1 MKSLFLSF
9 YSFSADVNSQ
19 KKKNKMANNDVKAS
33 VSITFSGQEAQ
44 KQIDKL
50 TATAEKL
57 RKKLEEAK
65 NALNPDQAQIKKLE
79 RQLKDVEKTIA
90 SATQE
95 SKKYEDVLKNLGGS
109 TIKQLRQAQRQLNAE
124 IQKLKPNTEEYINAT
139 KNYATVT
146 QRLKSL
152 EKGYKNVGLNIS
164 NATQLAQ
171 NWTVIITG
179 IYSVLSKL
187 SGWFRQSTEAAAKL
201 DDTYSDVMKTTGLLK
216 EQVAELD
223 AELLKIDTR
232 TSREQLLNL
241 ARDAGKLGISGKE
254 EILGF
259 VRAADQIQVALGE
272 DLGEGAIKNLG
283 KIADVLGYTQS
294 MGIEDALLSIG
305 SAINAVGQASTASES
320 YMVDF
325 VQRLAGVGAQTGI
338 SAANLIGF
346 ASGLDQSAM
355 KVEMAAT
362 AFQNFIMKLY
372 EDPAK
377 FAEYANMEV
386 QEFTNLLQNDANN
399 AVITILESLN
409 QQDGFASLVPMFQD
423 MGLDGARAVSVLAAM
438 ATNIS
443 AVTDAQ
449 SLANTEF
456 EKGTSVQTEYETKN
470 NNLQA
475 SLEKSRKE
483 FQNAR
488 IALGQNLNPI
498 LLKSTN
504 LLTYITKVLANHGKE
519 LAAAAIAV
527 GVLTVAWNANLIIT
541 KAISV
546 GYATLR
552 SGKLLLIAATKLL
565 TGNLAKARI
574 AWAALNTTMKFSIF
588 GLVATAVAGIA
599 AGITN
604 LVRKSREAKQAT
616 DELKES
622 TDKLAEIEQKAVER
636 YSNEAAEV
644 KALTAILQ
652 NNNISLDERRK
663 ALNKLKEIAPGYHA
677 DLTEE
682 GVLINNN
689 KRALDD
695 YIESLKKKARFEV
708 FQEEIIALEKQKL
721 EQERIIAENL
731 KLQEE
736 LDAEY
741 EFSNP
746 AARHDIEDWDDW
758 AEKKAKFNEA
768 AKIIKDAIEEES
780 KIRNELYKLYAEM
793 ETESQ
798 KTSSFRPNSIQPSY
812 EDAVKNLEKQQLLEL
827 NALKESYTQKEITEE
842 EYTKK
847 MNQIRLE
854 HLKQKVDL
862 ANQYGQ
868 DEATAIAAWLDETIS
883 QMEAVNRAIEKDK
896 EEQRKNEEKEREE
909 QLAAEQR
916 HLEDLKRLA
925 ERFKRELLSP
935 VDLYNEEKAKLDELR
950 SRGLISEEEYQKLL
964 LELKKK
970 YAEQSIKNID
980 GNEELG
986 IWEKFKLEKEALKQ
1000 FFDEGEMGWEEY
1012 EKSVKKLRLKYAQQT
1027 VESISSTLNAVGN
1040 LVSSLRDME
1049 MAQAEAQYQADL
1061 TAAGDNAEAREQIQ
1075 EQYEQKKLDIQ
1086 KKYADADMAIN
1097 IAKAIAAGA
1106 LAFMQALAQGG
1117 PLGYAMAGIIAATT
1131 AAEVATIV
1139 AQRNAIMNTTASG
1152 GSGGSNNTPS
1162 GSRVPTPDGFSDG
1175 GFTPTDDDDNTPVG
1189 IVHANEW
1196 VAPSWM
1202 IKKNPVL
1209 FANLE
1214 KYRTVGR
1221 RPENTSSTPG
1231 FNGGGY
1237 TSSASAAQL
1246 PNFDNIAQSIDRL
1259 NKTMD
1264 KIDKEGIQSYM
1275 VYNQFR
1281 DFQNQRERFK
1291 KMTSK

>member
-1 MKSLFLSF
+1 
-9 YSFSADVNSQ
+9 
-19 KKKNKMANNDVKAS
+19 MANNDVKAS

-90 SATQE
+90 SATNE
-95 SKKYEDVLKNLGGS
+95 SKKYEDVLKNLSGS

-124 IQKLKPNTEEYINAT
+124 IQKLKPGTEEYIKAT
-139 KNYATVT
+139 KDYATVS
-146 QRLKSL
+146 QRLKSF
-152 EKGYKNVGLNIS
+152 EKGYKSLGVNMS
-164 NATQLAQ
+164 SATQVLQ

-179 IYSVLSKL
+179 AATALSKL
-187 SGWFRQSTEAAAKL
+187 SGWFRQSAEAAAKL

-216 EQVAELD
+216 EQVADLD
-223 AELLKIDTR
+223 KELLKIDTR

-241 ARDAGKLGISGKE
+241 ARDAGKLGITGKE

-283 KIADVLGYTQS
+283 KIADVLGYTKS

-305 SAINAVGQASTASES
+305 SAINAVGQASTASEA

-386 QEFTNLLQNDANN
+386 QQFTDLLNNDANN
-399 AVITILESLN
+399 AVITILQTLN
-409 QQDGFASLVPMFQD
+409 QKDGFASLVPMFQD

-488 IALGQNLNPI
+488 IALGQSLNPV

-504 LLTYITKVLANHGKE
+504 ILTYLTRLLANHGKE
-519 LAAAAIAV
+519 LLISAVAVGTLAAALKAKVIWMKI
-527 GVLTVAWNANLIIT
+527 VATWN
-541 KAISV
+541 
-546 GYATLR
+546 ATLR
-552 SGKLLLIAATKLL
+552 SGALLLAAAKARL
-565 TGNLAKARI
+565 TGNVTRARI
-574 AWAALNTTMKFSIF
+574 AWSMLNQTMKLSIF
-588 GLVATAVAGIA
+588 GAIVAVITTLVFAISNWVK
-599 AGITN
+599 
-604 LVRKSREAKQAT
+604 KSREAKQTT
-616 DELKES
+616 DE
-622 TDKLAEIEQKAVER
+622 LAEIEKKATDRFKDE
-636 YSNEAAEV
+636 EARV
-644 KALTAILQ
+644 RSLTAILYD
-652 NNNISLDERRK
+652 NRI
-663 ALNKLKEIAPGYHA
+663 ALNKRKEALAELKSIIPGYHA

-682 GVLINNN
+682 GRLINEN
-689 KRALDD
+689 KTALDQ
-695 YIESLKKKARFEV
+695 YIKSLRTRARIEV
-708 FQEEIIALEKQKL
+708 FEEEIAALEKQKIEYERAIEDAQKKADEVKGNGQEYVVHVGLYGSTSRTLTEYGKALREVNNL
-721 EQERIIAENL
+721 E
-731 KLQEE
+731 
-736 LDAEY
+736 AEY
-741 EFSNP
+741 NSVK
-746 AARHDIEDWDDW
+746 
-758 AEKKAKFNEA
+758 EKQN
-768 AKIIKDAIEEES
+768 KIIEQFAKNTQQATSTPGKYDKD
-780 KIRNELYKLYAEM
+780 NEPDKQ
-793 ETESQ
+793 T
-798 KTSSFRPNSIQPSY
+798 Y
-812 EDAVKNLEKQQLLEL
+812 EDASKSLEKQQEEELIILKQSYADKEIVETEYVRKSNELRLQHLQQKLEL
-827 NALKESYTQKEITEE
+827 A
-842 EYTKK
+842 
-847 MNQIRLE
+847 R
-854 HLKQKVDL
+854 
-862 ANQYGQ
+862 QYGA
-868 DEATAIAAWLDETIS
+868 DETSAMSAWLDETIR
-883 QMEAVNRAIEKDK
+883 QMEAANKEAEKLQQEQRRKEEKDRED
-896 EEQRKNEEKEREE
+896 EEAKKQKEREK
-909 QLAAEQR
+909 QLADEQK

-950 SRGLISEEEYQKLL
+950 SRNLITEEEYQQLL

-970 YAEQSIKNID
+970 YASKSISDID
-980 GNEELG
+980 SNSELG
-986 IWEKFKLEKEALKQ
+986 IWEKYELEKEALQQ
-1000 FFDEGEMGWEEY
+1000 FFEEGEMGWEEY
-1012 EKSVKKLRLKYAQQT
+1012 EKSVKDLRIKYAQQT
-1027 VESISSTLNAVGN
+1027 IEAISSTLDTIGN
-1040 LVSSLRDME
+1040 FISSMRDFE

-1061 TAAGDNAEAREQIQ
+1061 TAAGDNAEKREQIQ
-1075 EQYEQKKLDIQ
+1075 AEYEQKKLDIQ

-1106 LAFMQALAQGG
+1106 LAAIQAFAQLG
-1117 PLGYAMAGIIAATT
+1117 PVAGAVFAGVIAATT
-1131 AAEVATIV
+1131 AMEVATIV
-1139 AQRNAIMNTTASG
+1139 AQRNAIMNTTVSSSG
-1152 GSGGSNNTPS
+1152 GGGSNVPT
-1162 GSRVPTPDGFSDG
+1162 GSRVPTPDGFNDG

-1202 IKKNPVL
+1202 IKKNPVM
-1209 FANLE
+1209 FARLE
-1214 KYRTVGR
+1214 QYRQSGY
-1221 RPENTSSTPG
+1221 RPETISSG
-1231 FNGGGY
+1231 FKDGGY
-1237 TSSASAAQL
+1237 SSPAPITTNQPDL
-1246 PNFDNIAQSIDRL
+1246 DNVAKSLERL
-1259 NKTMD
+1259 NSIMN
-1264 KIDKEGIQSYM
+1264 KIEKDGIQSYM
-1275 VYNQFR
+1275 VYSQYR
-1281 DFQNQRERFK
+1281 DFENQRKRFK
-1291 KMTSK
+1291 EAVQK

>member
-1 MKSLFLSF
+1 
-9 YSFSADVNSQ
+9 
-19 KKKNKMANNDVKAS
+19 MANNDVKAS

-44 KQIDKL
+44 KQIEKL
-50 TATAEKL
+50 TNKAEDL

-65 NALNPDQAQIKKLE
+65 KALNPDQAQIKKIE
-79 RQLKDVEKTIA
+79 NQIKDVEKTIN

-95 SKKYEDVLKNLGGS
+95 TKKYEDVLKNLSGS

-124 IQKLKPNTEEYINAT
+124 IQKLKPNTEEYVNAT
-139 KNYATVT
+139 KNYATIT

-152 EKGYKNVGLNIS
+152 EKGYKSVGLEIS
-164 NATQLAQ
+164 NVKEENDSFVGKVANGFQKYFALLTSGVAVL
-171 NWTVIITG
+171 TG
-179 IYSVLSKL
+179 VSAS
-187 SGWFRQSTEAAAKL
+187 FRKSSEAAAKL

-283 KIADVLGYTQS
+283 KIADVLGYTKS

-386 QEFTNLLQNDANN
+386 QQFTDLLNNDANN
-399 AVITILESLN
+399 AVITILETLN
-409 QQDGFASLVPMFQD
+409 QKDGFASLVPMFQD

-475 SLEKSRKE
+475 ELEKARKE
-483 FQNAR
+483 FQNSA
-488 IALGQNLNPI
+488 IALGQSLNPI
-498 LLKSTN
+498 MLKSTN
-504 LLTYITKVLANHGKE
+504 LLTYLIKLFASHGKA
-519 LAAAAIAV
+519 LATAAITV
-527 GVLTVAWNANLIIT
+527 GVLTLAWNANLI
-541 KAISV
+541 K
-546 GYATLR
+546 
-552 SGKLLLIAATKLL
+552 
-565 TGNLAKARI
+565 
-574 AWAALNTTMKFSIF
+574 MK
-588 GLVATAVAGIA
+588 LVATWNTALRMGTIALAGAKALLAGNLGKVRQAWHLLNATMKLSIIGAITAGVTALVMAVS
-599 AGITN
+599 N
-604 LVRKSREAKQAT
+604 WVKKSREAKQAT
-616 DELKES
+616 DELAEIDKKA
-622 TDKLAEIEQKAVER
+622 TDKFKDEESQVR
-636 YSNEAAEV
+636 
-644 KALTAILQ
+644 ALTAILYD
-652 NNNISLDERRK
+652 NRIAIDKRK
-663 ALNKLKEIAPGYHA
+663 EALAKLKEIVPGYHA

-682 GVLINNN
+682 GRLINEN
-689 KRALDD
+689 KTALDQ
-695 YIESLKKKARFEV
+695 YVESLRTRARIEV
-708 FQEEIIALEKQKL
+708 FEEEIAALEKQKVEYERAIEDAQKKADEVKSKHGGNETVVQYGMYGAASTVL
-721 EQERIIAENL
+721 TKYGKAMQEVRKIE
-731 KLQEE
+731 
-736 LDAEY
+736 AEY
-741 EFSNP
+741 NSVKEEQTKILEHFAKTTQH
-746 AARHDIEDWDDW
+746 AAQSASGNGGGGEPP
-758 AEKKAKFNEA
+758 
-768 AKIIKDAIEEES
+768 
-780 KIRNELYKLYAEM
+780 
-793 ETESQ
+793 
-798 KTSSFRPNSIQPSY
+798 KTSY
-812 EDAVKNLEKQQLLEL
+812 EDASKNLEKQQQEEL
-827 NALKESYTQKEITEE
+827 NALKQSLIDKEITET
-842 EYTKK
+842 EYTEKINK
-847 MNQIRLE
+847 ITLSHLE
-854 HLKQKVDL
+854 QKVNL
-862 ANQYGQ
+862 ARQYGQ
-868 DEATAIAAWLDETIS
+868 DETAVLAAFLDEQVRRI
-883 QMEAVNRAIEKDK
+883 QAANRETEKLQ
-896 EEQRKNEEKEREE
+896 EEQRKKDEKERKDKEAEE
-909 QLAAEQR
+909 QKEREKQLADEQK

-935 VDLYNEEKAKLDELR
+935 VDLYNEEKAKLDELKQQN
-950 SRGLISEEEYQKLL
+950 LITEEEYQKLL

-970 YAEQSIKNID
+970 YAAQSVSNID
-980 GNEELG
+980 SNNELG
-986 IWEKFKLEKEALKQ
+986 IWEKYQLEKEALQQ
-1000 FFDEGEMGWEEY
+1000 FFEEGEMGWEEY
-1012 EKSVKKLRLKYAQQT
+1012 EKSVKDLRLKYTQQT
-1027 VESISSTLNAVGN
+1027 IESISSTLNTVGN

-1049 MAQAEAQYQADL
+1049 MAQAEEQYQADL
-1061 TAAGDNAEAREQIQ
+1061 AAAGDNAEAREKVQ

-1086 KKYADADMAIN
+1086 KKYANADMAIN

-1106 LAFMQALAQGG
+1106 LAAVQAFAQLG
-1117 PLGYAMAGIIAATT
+1117 PIAGAVFAGVIAATT

-1139 AQRNAIMNTTASG
+1139 AQRNAIMNTTVSG
-1152 GSGGSNNTPS
+1152 GSGGGSNNTPS

-1214 KYRTVGR
+1214 KYRVIGR
-1221 RPENTSSTPG
+1221 VPENNPSPG
-1231 FNGGGY
+1231 FSSGGY
-1237 TSSASAAQL
+1237 TSPASSAQM

>member
-1 MKSLFLSF
+1 
-9 YSFSADVNSQ
+9 
-19 KKKNKMANNDVKAS
+19 MANNDVKTN
-33 VSITFSGQEAQ
+33 VSITLTGKEAENQIEHLKSKADELRKKLQEAQ
-44 KQIDKL
+44 K
-50 TATAEKL
+50 
-57 RKKLEEAK
+57 
-65 NALNPDQAQIKKLE
+65 ALNPDAKEIKKLNSE
-79 RQLKDVEKTIA
+79 LKSVEKTL
-90 SATQE
+90 STVTKE
-95 SKKYEDVLKNLGGS
+95 SKKYEDVLKNLSGS
-109 TIKQLRQAQRQLNAE
+109 TIKQLRQAQRQLATE

-152 EKGYKNVGLNIS
+152 EKGYKGVGVSIS
-164 NATQLAQ
+164 DATQLAQ
-171 NWTVIITG
+171 NFVVIGQG
-179 IYSVLSKL
+179 ISSVYSKL
-187 SGWFRQSTEAAAKL
+187 SGWFRQSAEAAAKL

-216 EQVAELD
+216 DEVAELD
-223 AELLKIDTR
+223 KELLKIDTR

-241 ARDAGKLGISGKE
+241 ARDAGKLGITGKE

-377 FAEYANMEV
+377 FAEYANMEI
-386 QEFTNLLQNDANN
+386 QEFTDLLNNDANN
-399 AVITILESLN
+399 AVITILQSLN

-449 SLANTEF
+449 SLANVEF

-488 IALGQNLNPI
+488 IALGQSLNPI

-504 LLTYITKVLANHGKE
+504 LLTYLTKALANHGKE
-519 LAAAAIAV
+519 LTAAAIAV
-527 GVLTVAWNANLIIT
+527 GALTVVWNANLIIT
-541 KAISV
+541 KAVAV

-574 AWAALNTTMKFSIF
+574 AWAALNATMKLSIF
-588 GLVATAVAGIA
+588 GLIATAVAGIA
-599 AGITN
+599 VGITN
-604 LVRKSREAKQAT
+604 WVRKSREAKQAT

-622 TDKLAEIEQKAVER
+622 TDKLTEIEKKAVER
-636 YSNEAAEV
+636 YSDETAKIE
-644 KALTAILQ
+644 ALTSILE
-652 NNNISLDERRK
+652 NNNISIDERRK
-663 ALNKLKEIAPGYHA
+663 ALSKLKEIVPGYHA

-689 KRALDD
+689 KTALDD
-695 YIESLKKKARFEV
+695 YIESLKKRTRLEV
-708 FQEEIIALEKQKL
+708 FGEEITALEKQKL
-721 EQERIIAENL
+721 EQERIIAENR
-731 KLQEE
+731 KIIEE
-736 LDAEY
+736 LDGEY
-741 EFSNP
+741 GFSNP
-746 AARHDIEDWDDW
+746 HHRPEITDFDDWSKKKNQYNESSEAIRTAIEDMSRL
-758 AEKKAKFNEA
+758 
-768 AKIIKDAIEEES
+768 KIELD
-780 KIRNELYKLYAEM
+780 ELYSEF
-793 ETESQ
+793 ETETQ
-798 KTSSFRPNSIQPSY
+798 KKSSGGFKGTSIPY
-812 EDAVKNLEKQQLLEL
+812 EDAVKNLERQHELEL
-827 NALKESYTQKEITEE
+827 NALKQSFVNKEITED
-842 EYTKK
+842 EYIKESNKK
-847 MNQIRLE
+847 QLEYLQQKIALAQKYGEDETVMVAAYLDEQIRQ
-854 HLKQKVDL
+854 LKSAGNETAKVV
-862 ANQYGQ
+862 NETN
-868 DEATAIAAWLDETIS
+868 DEE
-883 QMEAVNRAIEKDK
+883 
-896 EEQRKNEEKEREE
+896 
-909 QLAAEQR
+909 LAAEQK
-916 HLEDLKRLA
+916 HLEDLNRLA
-925 ERFKRELLSP
+925 ERFKKELLSP
-935 VDLYNEEKAKLDELR
+935 VDLYNEEKSKLDELR
-950 SRGLISEEEYQKLL
+950 EQNLITEEEYKKLL

-970 YAEQSIKNID
+970 YANQSVSNID
-980 GNEELG
+980 GNSELG
-986 IWEKFKLEKEALKQ
+986 IWEKYELEKEALKQ
-1000 FFDEGEMGWEEY
+1000 FFEEGENGWEEY

-1027 VESISSTLNAVGN
+1027 VESISSTLNTIGN
-1040 LVSSLRDME
+1040 FISSMRDFE
-1049 MAQAEAQYQADL
+1049 LAQAEAQYQADL
-1061 TAAGDNAEAREQIQ
+1061 TAAGDNAEAKEQVQ
-1075 EQYEQKKLDIQ
+1075 EEYEAKKLEIQ

-1106 LAFMQALAQGG
+1106 LAAIQAFAQLG
-1117 PLGYAMAGIIAATT
+1117 PVAGAVFAGVIAATT
-1131 AAEVATIV
+1131 ALEVATIV
-1139 AQRNAIMNTTASG
+1139 AQRNAIMNTTVSSG
-1152 GSGGSNNTPS
+1152 GGGSNNTPS

-1202 IKKNPVL
+1202 IKKNPVM
-1209 FANLE
+1209 FARLE
-1214 KYRTVGR
+1214 QYRQSGH
-1221 RPENTSSTPG
+1221 RPEVISDG
-1231 FNGGGY
+1231 YRDGGY
-1237 TSSASAAQL
+1237 TTPPSITAQQ
-1246 PNFDNIAQSIDRL
+1246 PDFSNVAKSIDRL
-1259 NKTMD
+1259 NKIME
-1264 KIDKEGIQSYM
+1264 KIDKDGIQSFM
-1275 VYNQFR
+1275 VYNQYR
-1281 DFQNQRERFK
+1281 DFNDQRNRFK
-1291 KMTSK
+1291 KITSK

>member
-1 MKSLFLSF
+1 
-9 YSFSADVNSQ
+9 
-19 KKKNKMANNDVKAS
+19 MANNDVKAS

-44 KQIDKL
+44 KQIDNL
-50 TATAEKL
+50 TKKAENL

-124 IQKLKPNTEEYINAT
+124 IQKLKPGTEEYINAT
-139 KNYATVT
+139 KNYATVS

-152 EKGYKNVGLNIS
+152 EKGYKSVGVNIS

-187 SGWFRQSTEAAAKL
+187 SGWFRQSAEAAAKL

-241 ARDAGKLGISGKE
+241 ARDAGKLGITGKE

-283 KIADVLGYTQS
+283 KIADVLGYTKS

-386 QEFTNLLQNDANN
+386 QQFTDLLNNDANN

-475 SLEKSRKE
+475 ELEKARKE
-483 FQNAR
+483 FQNSA
-488 IALGQNLNPI
+488 IALGQSLNPI
-498 LLKSTN
+498 MLKSTN
-504 LLTYITKVLANHGKE
+504 LLTYLIKLFASHGKA
-519 LAAAAIAV
+519 LATAAITV
-527 GVLTVAWNANLIIT
+527 GVLTLAWNANLI
-541 KAISV
+541 K
-546 GYATLR
+546 
-552 SGKLLLIAATKLL
+552 
-565 TGNLAKARI
+565 
-574 AWAALNTTMKFSIF
+574 MK
-588 GLVATAVAGIA
+588 LVATWNTALRMKTIALAGAKALLAGNLGKVRQAWHLLNATMKLSIIGAITTGVTALVMAVS
-599 AGITN
+599 N
-604 LVRKSREAKQAT
+604 WVKKSREAKQAT
-616 DELKES
+616 DEL
-622 TDKLAEIEQKAVER
+622 AEIEEKATDRFKDE
-636 YSNEAAEV
+636 EARV
-644 KALTAILQ
+644 RSLTAILYD
-652 NNNISLDERRK
+652 NRIALDKRK
-663 ALNKLKEIAPGYHA
+663 EALAELKSIIPGYHA

-682 GVLINNN
+682 GRLINEN
-689 KRALDD
+689 KTALDQ
-695 YIESLKKKARFEV
+695 YIESLRTRARIEV
-708 FQEEIIALEKQKL
+708 FEEEIAALEKQKIEYERAIEDAQKKADEAKVDGIGFETYTVTVGKSQITEL
-721 EQERIIAENL
+721 TDYGEAMQELRKIE
-731 KLQEE
+731 
-736 LDAEY
+736 AEY
-741 EFSNP
+741 NSVK
-746 AARHDIEDWDDW
+746 
-758 AEKKAKFNEA
+758 EKQNKILEHFAKTTQQATPKQNKVVNDEN
-768 AKIIKDAIEEES
+768 D
-780 KIRNELYKLYAEM
+780 N
-793 ETESQ
+793 TP
-798 KTSSFRPNSIQPSY
+798 TY
-812 EDAVKNLEKQQLLEL
+812 EDASKSLEKQQEEELIILKQSYADKEIVETEYVRKSNELRLQHLQQKLEL
-827 NALKESYTQKEITEE
+827 A
-842 EYTKK
+842 
-847 MNQIRLE
+847 R
-854 HLKQKVDL
+854 
-862 ANQYGQ
+862 QYGA
-868 DEATAIAAWLDETIS
+868 DETSAMSAWLDETIR
-883 QMEAVNRAIEKDK
+883 QMETANKETEKLQQEQRRK
-896 EEQRKNEEKEREE
+896 EEKNREDEEAKKQKEREK
-909 QLAAEQR
+909 QLAEEQR

-925 ERFKRELLSP
+925 ERFKKELLSP

-950 SRGLISEEEYQKLL
+950 SRDLITEEEYQKLL

-970 YAEQSIKNID
+970 YAAQSVSNID
-980 GNEELG
+980 SNNELG
-986 IWEKFKLEKEALKQ
+986 IWEKYELEKEALQQ
-1000 FFDEGEMGWEEY
+1000 FFEEGEMGWEEY
-1012 EKSVKKLRLKYAQQT
+1012 EKSVKDLRIKYAQQT
-1027 VESISSTLNAVGN
+1027 IETISSTLNTIGN
-1040 LVSSLRDME
+1040 FVSSLRDME

-1086 KKYADADMAIN
+1086 KKYADVDMAIN
-1097 IAKAIAAGA
+1097 IAKAIASGA
-1106 LAFMQALAQGG
+1106 LSAVKALELG
-1117 PLGYAMAGIIAATT
+1117 PVAGPIFAGIIAATT

-1139 AQRNAIMNTTASG
+1139 AQRNAIMNTTVSSSG
-1152 GSGGSNNTPS
+1152 GGGSNVPT
-1162 GSRVPTPDGFSDG
+1162 GSRVPTPDGFNDG

-1221 RPENTSSTPG
+1221 RPETPSSTPG

-1246 PNFDNIAQSIDRL
+1246 PNSDNIAQLIDSL
-1259 NKTMD
+1259 NKTLD
-1264 KIDKEGIQSYM
+1264 KINKEGIQSYM
-1275 VYNQFR
+1275 VYDQFR

>member
-1 MKSLFLSF
+1 
-9 YSFSADVNSQ
+9 
-19 KKKNKMANNDVKAS
+19 MANNDVKAS

-152 EKGYKNVGLNIS
+152 EKGYKSVGLNMS
-164 NATQLAQ
+164 SATQVLQ

-179 IYSVLSKL
+179 AATALSKL
-187 SGWFRQSTEAAAKL
+187 SGWFRQSAEAAAKL
-201 DDTYSDVMKTTGLLK
+201 DDTYSDVMKTTGLMK
-216 EQVAELD
+216 EEVAELD
-223 AELLKIDTR
+223 KELLKIDTR

-241 ARDAGKLGISGKE
+241 ARDAGKLGITGKE

-283 KIADVLGYTQS
+283 KIADVLGYTKS

-377 FAEYANMEV
+377 FAEYANLEV

-399 AVITILESLN
+399 AVITILEALN

-488 IALGQNLNPI
+488 IALGQSLNPI

-504 LLTYITKVLANHGKE
+504 LLTYLTKILANNRKE
-519 LAAAAIAV
+519 LLVAALAV
-527 GVLTVAWNANLIIT
+527 GTFTAALKAKVIWMKLVATWNAT
-541 KAISV
+541 VRTS
-546 GYATLR
+546 T
-552 SGKLLLIAATKLL
+552 IALSAAKYLL
-565 TGNLAKARI
+565 TGNINRARQ
-574 AWAALNTTMKFSIF
+574 AWHLLNQTVRLSIF
-588 GLVATAVAGIA
+588 GAVAA
-599 AGITN
+599 AITA
-604 LVRKSREAKQAT
+604 LVFAVSNWVKKSREAKQAT
-616 DELKES
+616 DEL
-622 TDKLAEIEQKAVER
+622 AEIEKKATDKFKDEESQVR
-636 YSNEAAEV
+636 T
-644 KALTAILQ
+644 LTAILYD
-652 NNNISLDERRK
+652 NRIAIDKRK
-663 ALNKLKEIAPGYHA
+663 EALAKLKEIVPGYHA

-682 GVLINNN
+682 GRLINEN
-689 KRALDD
+689 KTAIDQ
-695 YIESLKKKARFEV
+695 YVESLRTRARIEV
-708 FQEEIIALEKQKL
+708 FEEEIAALEKQK
-721 EQERIIAENL
+721 I
-731 KLQEE
+731 
-736 LDAEY
+736 EY
-741 EFSNP
+741 ER
-746 AARHDIEDWDDW
+746 AIED
-758 AEKKAKFNEA
+758 AQKKADEA
-768 AKIIKDAIEEES
+768 KAKNNGQEYVVHVGMYGSTSRTLTEYGRAMQEVRMIEEKYNSVKEEQT
-780 KIRNELYKLYAEM
+780 KILEHFA
-793 ETESQ
+793 
-798 KTSSFRPNSIQPSY
+798 KTTQHAAQSASGSGGGGEPPKTSY
-812 EDAVKNLEKQQLLEL
+812 EDASKNLEKQQQEEL
-827 NALKESYTQKEITEE
+827 NSLKQSLVDKEITET
-842 EYTKK
+842 EYTEKINK
-847 MNQIRLE
+847 ITLSHLE
-854 HLKQKVDL
+854 QKVNL
-862 ANQYGQ
+862 AREYGQ
-868 DEATAIAAWLDETIS
+868 DETAVLAAFLDEQVRRI
-883 QMEAVNRAIEKDK
+883 QAANRETEKLQ
-896 EEQRKNEEKEREE
+896 EEQRKKDEKERKDKEAEE
-909 QLAAEQR
+909 QKEREKQLADEQK

-935 VDLYNEEKAKLDELR
+935 VDLYNEEKAKLDELKQQN
-950 SRGLISEEEYQKLL
+950 LITEEEYQKLL

-970 YAEQSIKNID
+970 YAAQSVSNID
-980 GNEELG
+980 SNNELG
-986 IWEKFKLEKEALKQ
+986 IWEKYQLEKEALQQ
-1000 FFDEGEMGWEEY
+1000 FFGEGEMGWEEY
-1012 EKSVKKLRLKYAQQT
+1012 EKSVKDLRLKYTQQT
-1027 VESISSTLNAVGN
+1027 IESISSTLNTVGN

-1061 TAAGDNAEAREQIQ
+1061 TAAGDNAEAREKVQ

-1086 KKYADADMAIN
+1086 KKYANADMAIN

-1106 LAFMQALAQGG
+1106 LAAVQAFAQLG
-1117 PLGYAMAGIIAATT
+1117 PIAGAVFAGVIAATT

-1139 AQRNAIMNTTASG
+1139 AQRNAIMNTTVSG
-1152 GSGGSNNTPS
+1152 GSGGGSNNTPS

-1202 IKKNPVL
+1202 LKENPVL

-1214 KYRTVGR
+1214 KYRVIGR
-1221 RPENTSSTPG
+1221 VPESNPSNPG
-1231 FNGGGY
+1231 FSGGGY
-1237 TSSASAAQL
+1237 TSPASSAQM
-1246 PNFDNIAQSIDRL
+1246 PNLDNIAQSIDRL

-1275 VYNQFR
+1275 VYNQYR

>member
-1 MKSLFLSF
+1 
-9 YSFSADVNSQ
+9 
-19 KKKNKMANNDVKAS
+19 MANNDVKAS

-124 IQKLKPNTEEYINAT
+124 IQKLKPGTEEYINAT

-152 EKGYKNVGLNIS
+152 EKGYKSVGLNMS
-164 NATQLAQ
+164 NVTQLAQ
-171 NWTVIITG
+171 NWTVILTG
-179 IYSVLSKL
+179 IGTVYSKL
-187 SGWFRQSTEAAAKL
+187 SGWFRQSAEAAAKL

-216 EQVAELD
+216 EEVAELD
-223 AELLKIDTR
+223 KELLKIDTR

-241 ARDAGKLGISGKE
+241 ARDAGKLGITGKE

-283 KIADVLGYTQS
+283 KIADVLGYTES

-386 QEFTNLLQNDANN
+386 QQFTDLLNNDANN

-449 SLANTEF
+449 SLANEEF

-488 IALGQNLNPI
+488 IALGQSLNPI

-504 LLTYITKVLANHGKE
+504 LLTYLTKILANNRKE
-519 LAAAAIAV
+519 LLVAALAVGTFTAALKAKVIWMKVVATWNATVRSGALLLAAAK
-527 GVLTVAWNANLIIT
+527 N
-541 KAISV
+541 
-546 GYATLR
+546 
-552 SGKLLLIAATKLL
+552 LL
-565 TGNLAKARI
+565 TGNVHRAI
-574 AWAALNTTMKFSIF
+574 AAWRLLNTVVKTSVL
-588 GLVATAVAGIA
+588 GLAATAVAALTI
-599 AGITN
+599 GIT
-604 LVRKSREAKQAT
+604 RWISKSREAKQAT
-616 DELKES
+616 D
-622 TDKLAEIEQKAVER
+622 DLAEIEKKVTDKFKDE
-636 YSNEAAEV
+636 EAKV
-644 KALTAILQ
+644 RTLTAILYD
-652 NNNISLDERRK
+652 NRIALDKRK
-663 ALNKLKEIAPGYHA
+663 EALEELKSIIPGYNA
-677 DLTEE
+677 ELTEE
-682 GVLINNN
+682 GRLINEN
-689 KRALDD
+689 KVALDQ
-695 YIESLKKKARFEV
+695 YVESLKKRARLEV
-708 FQEEIIALEKQKL
+708 YKEEITALEQQKI
-721 EQERIIAENL
+721 EHERIKREAEEIVNQWDYL
-731 KLQEE
+731 FKGKS
-736 LDAEY
+736 Y
-741 EFSNP
+741 EDFGPTDES
-746 AARHDIEDWDDW
+746 IIQ
-758 AEKKAKFNEA
+758 FNEYNA
-768 AKIIKDAIEEES
+768 AKLRVAMADDALNGIIEEQ
-780 KIRNELYKLYAEM
+780 KNLLKELGIV
-793 ETESQ
+793 SQ
-798 KTSSFRPNSIQPSY
+798 QAGSQSGSGGGGEPPKTSY
-812 EDAVKNLEKQQLLEL
+812 EDASKNLEKQQLLEL
-827 NALKESYTQKEITEE
+827 NALKESYANKEIAET
-842 EYTKK
+842 EYTEK
-847 MNQIRLE
+847 MNQIRLK
-854 HLKQKVDL
+854 HLQQKIDL

-868 DEATAIAAWLDETIS
+868 DEATAVAAWLDETIS
-883 QMEAVNRAIEKDK
+883 QMEAANRAIEKDREERRKK
-896 EEQRKNEEKEREE
+896 EEQEREEEEAKKQKERDE

-916 HLEDLKRLA
+916 HLENLKRLA

-964 LELKKK
+964 LEVKKK

-1027 VESISSTLNAVGN
+1027 VESISSTLNTIGN
-1040 LVSSLRDME
+1040 FISSMRDYE
-1049 MAQAEAQYQADL
+1049 MAQAEAQYQEDL

-1086 KKYADADMAIN
+1086 KKYADVDMAIN
-1097 IAKAIAAGA
+1097 IAKAIASGA
-1106 LAFMQALAQGG
+1106 LSAVKALELG
-1117 PLGYAMAGIIAATT
+1117 PVAGPIFAGIIAATT

-1139 AQRNAIMNTTASG
+1139 AQRNAIKNSSVTG
-1152 GSGGSNNTPS
+1152 GGGGTNSNPS
-1162 GSRVPTPDGFSDG
+1162 GSRVPTPDGFGDG

-1221 RPENTSSTPG
+1221 RPETPSSTPG

-1264 KIDKEGIQSYM
+1264 KIDKDGIQSYM
-1275 VYNQFR
+1275 VYSQFR

>member
-1 MKSLFLSF
+1 
-9 YSFSADVNSQ
+9 
-19 KKKNKMANNDVKAS
+19 MANEDVKTN
-33 VSITFSGQEAQ
+33 VSITLTGKEAENQIEHLKSKAEELRKKLQEAQ
-44 KQIDKL
+44 K
-50 TATAEKL
+50 
-57 RKKLEEAK
+57 
-65 NALNPDQAQIKKLE
+65 ALNPNDKEIEKLNIE
-79 RQLKDVEKTIA
+79 LKSVEKTL
-90 SATQE
+90 SSVTRE
-95 SKKYEDVLKNLGGS
+95 SKKYEDVLKNLSGS

-124 IQKLKPNTEEYINAT
+124 IQKLKPGTEEYINAT

-152 EKGYKNVGLNIS
+152 EKGYKSAGLSAGFSIDRTS
-164 NATQLAQ
+164 QLLQ
-171 NWTVIITG
+171 NFTVIGTG
-179 IYSVLSKL
+179 VVAVASKIQ
-187 SGWFRQSTEAAAKL
+187 GWFRQSAEAAAKL

-216 EQVAELD
+216 DEVAELD

-241 ARDAGKLGISGKE
+241 ARDAGKLGITGKE

-283 KIADVLGYTQS
+283 KIADVLGYTKS

-305 SAINAVGQASTASES
+305 SAINAVGQDSTASEA
-320 YMVDF
+320 YIVDF

-355 KVEMAAT
+355 KVEMSAT

-372 EDPAK
+372 EEPAK

-386 QEFTNLLQNDANN
+386 QQFTDLLNNDANN
-399 AVITILESLN
+399 AVITILQTLN
-409 QQDGFASLVPMFQD
+409 QKDGFASLVPMFQD

-449 SLANTEF
+449 SLANVEF

-488 IALGQNLNPI
+488 IALGQSLNPI

-504 LLTYITKVLANHGKE
+504 LLTYLTKALANHGKE

-527 GVLTVAWNANLIIT
+527 GVLTVAWNANIIIT
-541 KAISV
+541 KAVAV

-588 GLVATAVAGIA
+588 GLVATAIAGIA

-604 LVRKSREAKQAT
+604 WVRKSREAKQAT
-616 DELKES
+616 DEL
-622 TDKLAEIEQKAVER
+622 AEIEKKATDRFKDE
-636 YSNEAAEV
+636 EARV
-644 KALTAILQ
+644 RSLTAILYD
-652 NNNISLDERRK
+652 NRIALDKRK
-663 ALNKLKEIAPGYHA
+663 EALAELKSIIPGYHA

-682 GVLINNN
+682 GRLLNEN
-689 KRALDD
+689 KTALDQ
-695 YIESLKKKARFEV
+695 YIESLRTRARIEV
-708 FQEEIIALEKQKL
+708 FEEEIAALEKQKIEYERAIEDAQKKADEAKVDGIGFETYTVTVGRSQITEL
-721 EQERIIAENL
+721 TDYGEAMQELRKIE
-731 KLQEE
+731 
-736 LDAEY
+736 AEY
-741 EFSNP
+741 NSVKEKQNKILEHFAKTTQQATP
-746 AARHDIEDWDDW
+746 APGKSDKD
-758 AEKKAKFNEA
+758 NEPD
-768 AKIIKDAIEEES
+768 KQ
-780 KIRNELYKLYAEM
+780 
-793 ETESQ
+793 T
-798 KTSSFRPNSIQPSY
+798 Y
-812 EDAVKNLEKQQLLEL
+812 EDASKSLEKQQEEELIILKQSYADKEIVETEYVRKSNELRLQHLQQKLEL
-827 NALKESYTQKEITEE
+827 A
-842 EYTKK
+842 
-847 MNQIRLE
+847 R
-854 HLKQKVDL
+854 
-862 ANQYGQ
+862 QYGA
-868 DEATAIAAWLDETIS
+868 DETSAMSAWLDETIR
-883 QMEAVNRAIEKDK
+883 QMEAANKEAEKLQQEQRRKEEKDRED
-896 EEQRKNEEKEREE
+896 EEAKKQKEREK
-909 QLAAEQR
+909 QLADEQK

-950 SRGLISEEEYQKLL
+950 SRNLITEEEYQQLL

-970 YAEQSIKNID
+970 YASKSISDID
-980 GNEELG
+980 SNSELG
-986 IWEKFKLEKEALKQ
+986 IWEKYELEKEALQQ
-1000 FFDEGEMGWEEY
+1000 FFEEGEMGWEEY
-1012 EKSVKKLRLKYAQQT
+1012 EKSVKDLRIKYAQQT
-1027 VESISSTLNAVGN
+1027 IEAISSTLDTIGN
-1040 LVSSLRDME
+1040 FISSMRDFE

-1061 TAAGDNAEAREQIQ
+1061 TAAGDNAEKREQIQ
-1075 EQYEQKKLDIQ
+1075 AEYEQKKLDIQ

-1106 LAFMQALAQGG
+1106 LAAIQAFAQLG
-1117 PLGYAMAGIIAATT
+1117 PVAGAVFAGVIAATT
-1131 AAEVATIV
+1131 AMEVATIV
-1139 AQRNAIMNTTASG
+1139 AQRNAIMNTTVSSSG
-1152 GSGGSNNTPS
+1152 GGGSNVPT
-1162 GSRVPTPDGFSDG
+1162 GSRVPTPDGFNDG

-1202 IKKNPVL
+1202 IRKNPVM
-1209 FANLE
+1209 FARLE
-1214 KYRTVGR
+1214 QYRQSGH
-1221 RPENTSSTPG
+1221 RPETISSG
-1231 FNGGGY
+1231 FKDGGY
-1237 TSSASAAQL
+1237 SSPAPITTNQ
-1246 PNFDNIAQSIDRL
+1246 PDFDNVAKSLERL
-1259 NKTMD
+1259 NSIMN
-1264 KIDKEGIQSYM
+1264 KIEKDGIQSYM
-1275 VYNQFR
+1275 VYSQYR
-1281 DFQNQRERFK
+1281 DFENQRKRFK
-1291 KMTSK
+1291 EAVQK

>member
-1 MKSLFLSF
+1 
-9 YSFSADVNSQ
+9 
-19 KKKNKMANNDVKAS
+19 MANNDVKAS

-90 SATQE
+90 SATNE
-95 SKKYEDVLKNLGGS
+95 SKKYEDVLKNLSGS
-109 TIKQLRQAQRQLNAE
+109 TIKQLRQSQRQLNAE
-124 IQKLKPNTEEYINAT
+124 IQKLKPGTEEYINAT

-152 EKGYKNVGLNIS
+152 EKGYKSVGLNIS
-164 NATQLAQ
+164 NVTQLAQ
-171 NWTVIITG
+171 NWTVILTG
-179 IYSVLSKL
+179 IGTVYSKL
-187 SGWFRQSTEAAAKL
+187 SGWFRQSAEAAAKL
-201 DDTYSDVMKTTGLLK
+201 DDTYSDVMKTTGLMK

-223 AELLKIDTR
+223 KELLKIDTR

-283 KIADVLGYTQS
+283 KIADVLGYTES

-386 QEFTNLLQNDANN
+386 QQFTDLLNNDANN
-399 AVITILESLN
+399 AVITILETLN
-409 QQDGFASLVPMFQD
+409 QKDGFASLVPMFQD

-689 KRALDD
+689 KTALDN
-695 YIESLKKKARFEV
+695 YIDSLKKKARLEV
-708 FQEEIIALEKQKL
+708 FKEEIIALEKQKL
-721 EQERIIAENL
+721 EQERIIAKN
-731 KLQEE
+731 QELME
-736 LDAEY
+736 ILDNEY

-746 AARHDIEDWDDW
+746 AAPRRDNVDVEDW
-758 AEKKAKFNEA
+758 ASKKAMYHEA
-768 AKIIKDAIEEES
+768 AENIRQAADRVIELRYDLLDLYEEV
-780 KIRNELYKLYAEM
+780 
-793 ETESQ
+793 ETETQKVVSQ
-798 KTSSFRPNSIQPSY
+798 GRTAPQISY

-827 NALKESYTQKEITEE
+827 NALKESYANKEIAEA
-842 EYTKK
+842 EYTEK
-847 MNQIRLE
+847 MNQIRLK
-854 HLKQKVDL
+854 HLQQKIDL

-970 YAEQSIKNID
+970 YAAQSVSNID
-980 GNEELG
+980 SNNELG
-986 IWEKFKLEKEALKQ
+986 IWEKYQLEKEALQQ
-1000 FFDEGEMGWEEY
+1000 FFDEGEIGWEEY
-1012 EKSVKKLRLKYAQQT
+1012 EKSVKALRIKYAQQT
-1027 VESISSTLNAVGN
+1027 IETISSTLNTIGN
-1040 LVSSLRDME
+1040 FVSSLRDME

-1086 KKYADADMAIN
+1086 KKYANADMAIN

-1139 AQRNAIMNTTASG
+1139 AQRNAIMNTTVGG
-1152 GSGGSNNTPS
+1152 GSGGGSNNTPS
-1162 GSRVPTPDGFSDG
+1162 GSRVPTPGFNDG

-1202 IKKNPVL
+1202 IKKNPVM
-1209 FANLE
+1209 FARLE
-1214 KYRTVGR
+1214 QYRQSGH
-1221 RPENTSSTPG
+1221 RPETISSG
-1231 FNGGGY
+1231 YRDGGY
-1237 TSSASAAQL
+1237 TSQPTIVTQQPDLSEL
-1246 PNFDNIAQSIDRL
+1246 NRTLDRL
-1259 NKTMD
+1259 GRTLD
-1264 KIDKEGIQSYM
+1264 DIDKNGIQSFM
-1275 VYNQFR
+1275 SYNQYKEFIDR
-1281 DFQNQRERFK
+1281 HNRFK
-1291 KMTSK
+1291 KITSK

>member
-1 MKSLFLSF
+1 
-9 YSFSADVNSQ
+9 
-19 KKKNKMANNDVKAS
+19 MANNDVKAS

-90 SATQE
+90 SATNE
-95 SKKYEDVLKNLGGS
+95 SKKYEDVLKNLSGS

-152 EKGYKNVGLNIS
+152 EKGYKSVGLSIDRT
-164 NATQLAQ
+164 TQLLQ
-171 NWTVIITG
+171 NVTVIATG
-179 IYSVLSKL
+179 VVAAYSKL
-187 SGWFRQSTEAAAKL
+187 SGWFRQSAEAAAKL

-241 ARDAGKLGISGKE
+241 ARDAGKLGITGKE

-283 KIADVLGYTQS
+283 KIADVLGYTKS

-305 SAINAVGQASTASES
+305 SAINAVGQASTASEA

-338 SAANLIGF
+338 SAANLIGY

-386 QEFTNLLQNDANN
+386 QQFTDLLNNDANN
-399 AVITILESLN
+399 AVITILQTLN
-409 QQDGFASLVPMFQD
+409 QKDGFASLVPMFQD

-449 SLANTEF
+449 SLANVEF

-488 IALGQNLNPI
+488 IALGQSLNPI

-504 LLTYITKVLANHGKE
+504 LLTYLTKALANHGKE

-527 GVLTVAWNANLIIT
+527 GVLTVAWNANIIIT
-541 KAISV
+541 KAVAV

-588 GLVATAVAGIA
+588 GLVATAIAGIA

-604 LVRKSREAKQAT
+604 WVRKSREAKQAT
-616 DELKES
+616 DEL
-622 TDKLAEIEQKAVER
+622 AEIEKKATDRFKDE
-636 YSNEAAEV
+636 EARV
-644 KALTAILQ
+644 RSLTAILYD
-652 NNNISLDERRK
+652 NRIALDKRK
-663 ALNKLKEIAPGYHA
+663 EALAELKSIIPGYHA

-682 GVLINNN
+682 GRLLNEN
-689 KRALDD
+689 KTALDQ
-695 YIESLKKKARFEV
+695 YIESLRTRARIEV
-708 FQEEIIALEKQKL
+708 FEEEIAALEKQKIEYERAIEDAQKKADEAKVDGIGFETYTVTVGRSQITEL
-721 EQERIIAENL
+721 TDYGEAMQELRKIE
-731 KLQEE
+731 
-736 LDAEY
+736 AEY
-741 EFSNP
+741 NSVKEKQNKILEHFAKTTQQATP
-746 AARHDIEDWDDW
+746 APGKSDKD
-758 AEKKAKFNEA
+758 NEPD
-768 AKIIKDAIEEES
+768 KQ
-780 KIRNELYKLYAEM
+780 
-793 ETESQ
+793 T
-798 KTSSFRPNSIQPSY
+798 Y
-812 EDAVKNLEKQQLLEL
+812 EDASKSLEKQQEEELIILKQSYADKEIVETEYVRKSNELRLQHLQQKLEL
-827 NALKESYTQKEITEE
+827 A
-842 EYTKK
+842 
-847 MNQIRLE
+847 R
-854 HLKQKVDL
+854 
-862 ANQYGQ
+862 QYGA
-868 DEATAIAAWLDETIS
+868 DKTSAMSAWLDETIR
-883 QMEAVNRAIEKDK
+883 QMEAANKEAEKLQQEQRRKEEKDRED
-896 EEQRKNEEKEREE
+896 EEAKKQKEREK
-909 QLAAEQR
+909 QLADEQR

-925 ERFKRELLSP
+925 ERFKLELLSP

-950 SRGLISEEEYQKLL
+950 SRNLITEEEYQQLL

-970 YAEQSIKNID
+970 YAAQSVSNID
-980 GNEELG
+980 SNNELG
-986 IWEKFKLEKEALKQ
+986 IWEKYELEKEALQQ
-1000 FFDEGEMGWEEY
+1000 FFEEGEMGWEEY
-1012 EKSVKKLRLKYAQQT
+1012 EKSVKDLRIKYAQQT
-1027 VESISSTLNAVGN
+1027 IETISSTLNTIGN
-1040 LVSSLRDME
+1040 FVSSLRDME

-1061 TAAGDNAEAREQIQ
+1061 TAAGDNAEKREQIQ
-1075 EQYEQKKLDIQ
+1075 AEYEQKKLDIQ

-1106 LAFMQALAQGG
+1106 LAAIQAFAQLG
-1117 PLGYAMAGIIAATT
+1117 PVAGAVFAGVIAATT
-1131 AAEVATIV
+1131 AMEIATIV
-1139 AQRNAIMNTTASG
+1139 AQRNAIMNTTVSSSG
-1152 GSGGSNNTPS
+1152 GGGPNVPT

-1202 IKKNPVL
+1202 IKKNPVM
-1209 FANLE
+1209 FARLE
-1214 KYRTVGR
+1214 RYRQSGH
-1221 RPENTSSTPG
+1221 RPETISSG
-1231 FNGGGY
+1231 FKDGGY
-1237 TSSASAAQL
+1237 SSPAPITTNQ
-1246 PNFDNIAQSIDRL
+1246 PDFDNVAKSLERL
-1259 NKTMD
+1259 NSIMN
-1264 KIDKEGIQSYM
+1264 KIEKDGIQSYM
-1275 VYNQFR
+1275 VYSQYR
-1281 DFQNQRERFK
+1281 DFENQRKRFK
-1291 KMTSK
+1291 EAVQK

>member
-1 MKSLFLSF
+1 
-9 YSFSADVNSQ
+9 
-19 KKKNKMANNDVKAS
+19 MANNDVKAS

-50 TATAEKL
+50 TATAENL

-90 SATQE
+90 SATNE
-95 SKKYEDVLKNLGGS
+95 SKKYEDVLKNLSGS

-152 EKGYKNVGLNIS
+152 EKGYKSVGLSIDRT
-164 NATQLAQ
+164 TQLLQ
-171 NWTVIITG
+171 NVTVIATG
-179 IYSVLSKL
+179 VFAAYSKL
-187 SGWFRQSTEAAAKL
+187 SGWFRQSAEAAAKL

-241 ARDAGKLGISGKE
+241 ARDAGKLGITGKE

-283 KIADVLGYTQS
+283 KIADVLGYTKS

-305 SAINAVGQASTASES
+305 SAINAVGQDSTASEA
-320 YMVDF
+320 YIVDF

-338 SAANLIGF
+338 SAANLIGY

-386 QEFTNLLQNDANN
+386 QQFTDLLNNDANN

-488 IALGQNLNPI
+488 IALGQSLNPV

-504 LLTYITKVLANHGKE
+504 ILTYLTRLLANHGKE
-519 LAAAAIAV
+519 LLISAVAVGTLAAAY
-527 GVLTVAWNANLIIT
+527 
-541 KAISV
+541 KAKVI
-546 GYATLR
+546 
-552 SGKLLLIAATKLL
+552 
-565 TGNLAKARI
+565 
-574 AWAALNTTMKFSIF
+574 WMK
-588 GLVATAVAGIA
+588 LVATWNTAHRMGTIALAGAKALLAGNIGKVRQAWHLLNQTMKMSVFGAIA
-599 AGITN
+599 AVITT
-604 LVRKSREAKQAT
+604 LVFAISNWVKKSREAKQTT
-616 DELKES
+616 DE
-622 TDKLAEIEQKAVER
+622 LAEIEKKATDRFKDE
-636 YSNEAAEV
+636 EARV
-644 KALTAILQ
+644 RSLTAILYD
-652 NNNISLDERRK
+652 NRI
-663 ALNKLKEIAPGYHA
+663 ALNKRKEALAELKSIIPGYHA

-682 GVLINNN
+682 GRLINEN
-689 KRALDD
+689 KTALDQ
-695 YIESLKKKARFEV
+695 YVESLRTRARIEV
-708 FQEEIIALEKQKL
+708 FEEEIAALEKQKIEYERAIEDAQKKADEAKVDGIGFETYTVTVGRSQITEL
-721 EQERIIAENL
+721 TDYGEAMQELRKIE
-731 KLQEE
+731 
-736 LDAEY
+736 AEY
-741 EFSNP
+741 NSVKEKQNKILEHFAKTTQQATP
-746 AARHDIEDWDDW
+746 APGKSDKD
-758 AEKKAKFNEA
+758 NEPD
-768 AKIIKDAIEEES
+768 KQ
-780 KIRNELYKLYAEM
+780 
-793 ETESQ
+793 T
-798 KTSSFRPNSIQPSY
+798 Y
-812 EDAVKNLEKQQLLEL
+812 EDASKSLEKQQEEELIILKQSYADKEIVETEYVRKSNELRLQHLQQKLEL
-827 NALKESYTQKEITEE
+827 A
-842 EYTKK
+842 
-847 MNQIRLE
+847 R
-854 HLKQKVDL
+854 
-862 ANQYGQ
+862 QYGA
-868 DEATAIAAWLDETIS
+868 DETSAMSAWLDETIR
-883 QMEAVNRAIEKDK
+883 QMEAANKEAEKLQQEQRRKEEKDREDEEAK
-896 EEQRKNEEKEREE
+896 KQKESEKQLAEEQRN
-909 QLAAEQR
+909 
-916 HLEDLKRLA
+916 LEDLKRLA

-950 SRGLISEEEYQKLL
+950 SRNLITEEEYQQLL

-970 YAEQSIKNID
+970 YATKSISDID
-980 GNEELG
+980 SNNELG
-986 IWEKFKLEKEALKQ
+986 IWEKYQLEKEALQQ
-1000 FFDEGEMGWEEY
+1000 FFEEGEMGWEEY
-1012 EKSVKKLRLKYAQQT
+1012 EKSVKDLRIKYAQQT

-1061 TAAGDNAEAREQIQ
+1061 TAAGDNAEAREKIQ

-1139 AQRNAIMNTTASG
+1139 AQRNAIMNTTVSSG
-1152 GSGGSNNTPS
+1152 GGGSNPTPS

-1202 IKKNPVL
+1202 IRKNPVM
-1209 FANLE
+1209 FARLE
-1214 KYRTVGR
+1214 QYRQSGH
-1221 RPENTSSTPG
+1221 RPEVISG
-1231 FNGGGY
+1231 GYRDGGY
-1237 TSSASAAQL
+1237 TTPPSITAQQPDFSNVSKSL
-1246 PNFDNIAQSIDRL
+1246 DRL
-1259 NKTMD
+1259 NKIME
-1264 KIDKEGIQSYM
+1264 KIDKDGIQSFM
-1275 VYNQFR
+1275 VYSQYREFIDQR
-1281 DFQNQRERFK
+1281 DRFK
-1291 KMTSK
+1291 KITSK

>member
-1 MKSLFLSF
+1 
-9 YSFSADVNSQ
+9 
-19 KKKNKMANNDVKAS
+19 MANNDVKTN
-33 VSITFSGQEAQ
+33 VSITFTGKEAENQIEKLKTKADELKKKLQEAQ
-44 KQIDKL
+44 Q
-50 TATAEKL
+50 
-57 RKKLEEAK
+57 
-65 NALNPDQAQIKKLE
+65 ALNPDAKEIKKLNKE
-79 RQLKDVEKTIA
+79 LKSVEQTLN
-90 SATQE
+90 TVTRE
-95 SKKYEDVLKNLGGS
+95 SKKYEDVLKNLSGS

-124 IQKLKPNTEEYINAT
+124 IQKLKPGSDEYVKAT
-139 KNYATVT
+139 QNYSIVA
-146 QRLKSL
+146 QRIKSL
-152 EKGYKNVGLNIS
+152 EKGYKSVGLEIS
-164 NATQLAQ
+164 N
-171 NWTVIITG
+171 
-179 IYSVLSKL
+179 LSDENK
-187 SGWFRQSTEAAAKL
+187 SFTDKAAGWFQKYFAMIATVYTSVDKVVNSFRKCAESAAKL
-201 DDTYSDVMKTTGLLK
+201 DDTYSDVMKTTGLMK
-216 EQVAELD
+216 DEVAELD
-223 AELLKIDTR
+223 KELLKIDTR

-241 ARDAGKLGISGKE
+241 ARDAGKLGITGKE

-283 KIADVLGYTQS
+283 KIADVLGYTES

-386 QEFTNLLQNDANN
+386 QQFTDLLNNDANN

-449 SLANTEF
+449 SLANVEF
-456 EKGTSVQTEYETKN
+456 EKGSSVQTEYETKN

-483 FQNAR
+483 FENAR

-504 LLTYITKVLANHGKE
+504 LLTYLTKAFANHGKE
-519 LAAAAIAV
+519 LVISAGIVTALAAAYKFKVIWMKVV
-527 GVLTVAWNANLIIT
+527 GVWN
-541 KAISV
+541 
-546 GYATLR
+546 ATLR
-552 SGKLLLIAATKLL
+552 TGTIALATAKFLLAGNINRARQAWHLLNQTMKMSVFGAIAAV
-565 TGNLAKARI
+565 I
-574 AWAALNTTMKFSIF
+574 TTVVFAISNWVK
-588 GLVATAVAGIA
+588 
-599 AGITN
+599 
-604 LVRKSREAKQAT
+604 KSREAKQAT
-616 DELKES
+616 DEL
-622 TDKLAEIEQKAVER
+622 AEIEKKATDKFKDEESQVR
-636 YSNEAAEV
+636 T
-644 KALTAILQ
+644 LTAILYD
-652 NNNISLDERRK
+652 NRIAIDKRK
-663 ALNKLKEIAPGYHA
+663 EALAKLKEIVPGYHA

-682 GVLINNN
+682 GRLINEN
-689 KRALDD
+689 KTALDQ
-695 YIESLKKKARFEV
+695 YVESLRTRARIEV
-708 FQEEIIALEKQKL
+708 FEEEIAALEKQK
-721 EQERIIAENL
+721 I
-731 KLQEE
+731 
-736 LDAEY
+736 EY
-741 EFSNP
+741 ER
-746 AARHDIEDWDDW
+746 AIED
-758 AEKKAKFNEA
+758 AQKKADEA
-768 AKIIKDAIEEES
+768 KAKSNGQEYVVHVGMYGSVSRTLTDYGRAMQEVNMIEEKYNSVKEEQT
-780 KIRNELYKLYAEM
+780 KILEHFA
-793 ETESQ
+793 
-798 KTSSFRPNSIQPSY
+798 KTTQHAAQSASGSGGGGEPPKTSY
-812 EDAVKNLEKQQLLEL
+812 EDASKNLEKQQLLEL
-827 NALKESYTQKEITEE
+827 NALKESYANKEIAEA
-842 EYTKK
+842 EYTEK
-847 MNQIRLE
+847 MNQIRLK
-854 HLKQKVDL
+854 HLQQKIDL

-868 DEATAIAAWLDETIS
+868 DEATAVAAWLDETIS
-883 QMEAVNRAIEKDK
+883 QMEAANRAIEKDREERRKK
-896 EEQRKNEEKEREE
+896 EEQEREEEEAKKQKERDE

-916 HLEDLKRLA
+916 HLENLKRLA

-964 LELKKK
+964 LEVKKK

-1027 VESISSTLNAVGN
+1027 VESISSTLNTIGN
-1040 LVSSLRDME
+1040 FISSMRDYE
-1049 MAQAEAQYQADL
+1049 MAQAEAQYQEDL
-1061 TAAGDNAEAREQIQ
+1061 TAAGNNAEAREQIQ

-1097 IAKAIAAGA
+1097 IAKTIAAGA
-1106 LAFMQALAQGG
+1106 LAAIQAFAQLG
-1117 PLGYAMAGIIAATT
+1117 PIAGAVFAGVIAATT
-1131 AAEVATIV
+1131 ALEVGVIV
-1139 AQRNAIMNTTASG
+1139 AQRNAIKNSSVSSSSG
-1152 GSGGSNNTPS
+1152 GGSNNTPS
-1162 GSRVPTPDGFSDG
+1162 GSRVPTPGFNDG

>member
-1 MKSLFLSF
+1 
-9 YSFSADVNSQ
+9 
-19 KKKNKMANNDVKAS
+19 MANEDVKTN
-33 VSITFSGQEAQ
+33 VSITLSGKEAEKQIEHLKGKADELKKKLQEA
-44 KQIDKL
+44 KQ
-50 TATAEKL
+50 
-57 RKKLEEAK
+57 
-65 NALNPDQAQIKKLE
+65 ALNPDTKEIARLE
-79 RQLKDVEKTIA
+79 RELKKVETTL
-90 SATQE
+90 STVTRE
-95 SKKYEDVLKNLGGS
+95 SKKYEDVLKNLSGS

-124 IQKLKPNTEEYINAT
+124 IQKLKPNTEEFIKAT
-139 KNYATVT
+139 KNYATIT
-146 QRLKSL
+146 QRIKSL
-152 EKGYKNVGLNIS
+152 EKGYKSVGMQIS
-164 NATQLAQ
+164 NVSEENETFMTKA
-171 NWTVIITG
+171 
-179 IYSVLSKL
+179 
-187 SGWFRQSTEAAAKL
+187 SGWFQKYFAMTATLYGGINDVSAIFRKCAEAAAKL

-216 EQVAELD
+216 DEVAELD
-223 AELLKIDTR
+223 EELLKMDTR

-241 ARDAGKLGISGKE
+241 ARDAGKLGITGKE
-254 EILGF
+254 NILGF

-283 KIADVLGYTQS
+283 KIADVLGYTES

-305 SAINAVGQASTASES
+305 SAINAVGQDSTASEA
-320 YMVDF
+320 YIVDF

-338 SAANLIGF
+338 SAANLIGY

-386 QEFTNLLQNDANN
+386 QQFTDLLNNDANN
-399 AVITILESLN
+399 AVITILQTLN
-409 QQDGFASLVPMFQD
+409 QKDGFASLVPMFQD

-475 SLEKSRKE
+475 ELEKARKE
-483 FQNAR
+483 FQNSA
-488 IALGQNLNPI
+488 IALGQSLNPI
-498 LLKSTN
+498 MLKSTN
-504 LLTYITKVLANHGKE
+504 LLTYLIKLFASHGKA
-519 LAAAAIAV
+519 LATAAITV
-527 GVLTVAWNANLIIT
+527 GVLTLAWNANLI
-541 KAISV
+541 K
-546 GYATLR
+546 
-552 SGKLLLIAATKLL
+552 
-565 TGNLAKARI
+565 
-574 AWAALNTTMKFSIF
+574 MK
-588 GLVATAVAGIA
+588 LVATWNTALRMKTIALAGAKALLAGNLGKVRQAWHLLNATMKLSIIGAITTGVTALVMAVS
-599 AGITN
+599 N
-604 LVRKSREAKQAT
+604 WVKKSREAKQAT
-616 DELKES
+616 DEL
-622 TDKLAEIEQKAVER
+622 AEIEKKATDKFKDE
-636 YSNEAAEV
+636 EARV
-644 KALTAILQ
+644 RSLTAILYD
-652 NNNISLDERRK
+652 NRIALDKRK
-663 ALNKLKEIAPGYHA
+663 EALAELKSIIPGYHA

-682 GVLINNN
+682 GRLINEN
-689 KRALDD
+689 KTALDQ
-695 YIESLKKKARFEV
+695 YIKSLRTRARIEV
-708 FQEEIIALEKQKL
+708 FEEEIAALEKQKIEYERAIEDAQKKADEVKGNGQEYVVHVGLYGSTSRTLTEYGKALREVNNL
-721 EQERIIAENL
+721 EAEYNSVKEEQNRIIEHFAKTTQQATPKQNKVVNGEN
-731 KLQEE
+731 
-736 LDAEY
+736 D
-741 EFSNP
+741 NTP
-746 AARHDIEDWDDW
+746 
-758 AEKKAKFNEA
+758 
-768 AKIIKDAIEEES
+768 
-780 KIRNELYKLYAEM
+780 
-793 ETESQ
+793 T
-798 KTSSFRPNSIQPSY
+798 Y
-812 EDAVKNLEKQQLLEL
+812 EDASKSLEKQQEEELIILKQSYADKEIVETEYVRKSNELRLQHLQQKLEL
-827 NALKESYTQKEITEE
+827 A
-842 EYTKK
+842 
-847 MNQIRLE
+847 R
-854 HLKQKVDL
+854 
-862 ANQYGQ
+862 QYGA
-868 DEATAIAAWLDETIS
+868 DETSAMSAWLDETIR
-883 QMEAVNRAIEKDK
+883 QMEAANKEAEKLQQEQRRKEEKDRED
-896 EEQRKNEEKEREE
+896 EEAKKQKEREK
-909 QLAAEQR
+909 QLADEQR

-950 SRGLISEEEYQKLL
+950 SRNLITEEEYQQLL

-970 YAEQSIKNID
+970 YASKSISDID
-980 GNEELG
+980 SNSELG
-986 IWEKFKLEKEALKQ
+986 IWEKYELEKEALQQ
-1000 FFDEGEMGWEEY
+1000 FFEEGEMGWEEY
-1012 EKSVKKLRLKYAQQT
+1012 EKSVKDLRIKYTRQT
-1027 VESISSTLNAVGN
+1027 IETISSTLATIGN
-1040 LVSSLRDME
+1040 FISSMRDFE

-1061 TAAGDNAEAREQIQ
+1061 TAAGDNAEKREQIQ
-1075 EQYEQKKLDIQ
+1075 AEYEQKKLDIQ

-1097 IAKAIAAGA
+1097 IAKTIAAGS
-1106 LAFMQALAQGG
+1106 LAAIQAFAQLG
-1117 PLGYAMAGIIAATT
+1117 PVAGAIFAGVIAVTT

-1139 AQRNAIMNTTASG
+1139 AQRNAIKNTTVSSSG
-1152 GSGGSNNTPS
+1152 GGGSNVPT

-1221 RPENTSSTPG
+1221 RPETPSSTPG

-1259 NKTMD
+1259 NKTLD

>member
-1 MKSLFLSF
+1 
-9 YSFSADVNSQ
+9 
-19 KKKNKMANNDVKAS
+19 MANNDVKTN
-33 VSITFSGQEAQ
+33 VSITLTGKEAEN
-44 KQIDKL
+44 QIEHLKSKAD
-50 TATAEKL
+50 EL
-57 RKKLEEAK
+57 RKKLEAAQK
-65 NALNPDQAQIKKLE
+65 ALNPDAKEIKRLNSE
-79 RQLKDVEKTIA
+79 LKSVEKTLN
-90 SATQE
+90 TVTKE
-95 SKKYEDVLKNLGGS
+95 SKKYEDVLKNLSGS

-139 KNYATVT
+139 KDYATVT

-152 EKGYKNVGLNIS
+152 EKGYKGVGFSIDRTS
-164 NATQLAQ
+164 QLLQ
-171 NWTVIITG
+171 NFTVIATG
-179 IYSVLSKL
+179 FIAAYTKVQD
-187 SGWFRQSTEAAAKL
+187 WFRKSSEAAAKL

-216 EQVAELD
+216 DEVAELD
-223 AELLKIDTR
+223 KELLKIDTR

-241 ARDAGKLGISGKE
+241 ARDAGKLGITGKE

-283 KIADVLGYTQS
+283 KIADVLGYTES

-386 QEFTNLLQNDANN
+386 QQFTDLLNNDANN
-399 AVITILESLN
+399 AVITILETLN
-409 QQDGFASLVPMFQD
+409 QKDGFASLVPMFQD

-504 LLTYITKVLANHGKE
+504 LLTYLTKALANHGKE
-519 LAAAAIAV
+519 LAISTGIVIALAAAYKAKVIWMKLVA
-527 GVLTVAWNANLIIT
+527 AWNAT
-541 KAISV
+541 VRTS
-546 GYATLR
+546 T
-552 SGKLLLIAATKLL
+552 IALSAAKYLL
-565 TGNLAKARI
+565 TGNINRARQ
-574 AWAALNTTMKFSIF
+574 AWHLLNQTMKMSVF
-588 GLVATAVAGIA
+588 GAIATV
-599 AGITN
+599 ITTVVFAISN
-604 LVRKSREAKQAT
+604 WVKKSREAKQAT
-616 DELKES
+616 DELADIEKKA
-622 TDKLAEIEQKAVER
+622 TDKFKDE
-636 YSNEAAEV
+636 EAQV
-644 KALTAILQ
+644 RTLTAILYD
-652 NNNISLDERRK
+652 NRIAIDKRK
-663 ALNKLKEIAPGYHA
+663 EALAKLKEIVPGYHA

-682 GVLINNN
+682 GRLINEN
-689 KRALDD
+689 KTALDQ
-695 YIESLKKKARFEV
+695 YVESLRTRARIEV
-708 FQEEIIALEKQKL
+708 FEEEIAALEKQKVEYERAIEDAQKKADEVKSKHGGNETVVQYGMYGAASTVL
-721 EQERIIAENL
+721 TKYGKAMQEVRKIE
-731 KLQEE
+731 
-736 LDAEY
+736 AEY
-741 EFSNP
+741 NSVKEEQTKILEHFAKTTQH
-746 AARHDIEDWDDW
+746 AAQSASGNGGGGEPP
-758 AEKKAKFNEA
+758 
-768 AKIIKDAIEEES
+768 
-780 KIRNELYKLYAEM
+780 
-793 ETESQ
+793 
-798 KTSSFRPNSIQPSY
+798 KTSY
-812 EDAVKNLEKQQLLEL
+812 EDASKNLEKQQQEEL
-827 NALKESYTQKEITEE
+827 NALKQSLIDKEITET
-842 EYTKK
+842 EYTEKINK
-847 MNQIRLE
+847 ITLSHLE
-854 HLKQKVDL
+854 QKVNL
-862 ANQYGQ
+862 AREYGQ
-868 DEATAIAAWLDETIS
+868 DETAVLAAFLDEQVRRI
-883 QMEAVNRAIEKDK
+883 QAANRETEKLQ
-896 EEQRKNEEKEREE
+896 EEQRKKDEKERKDKEAEE
-909 QLAAEQR
+909 QKEREKQLADEQKER
-916 HLEDLKRLA
+916 EKQLADEQKRLEEQKRLA

-935 VDLYNEEKAKLDELR
+935 IDLYNEEKAKLDELKQQN
-950 SRGLISEEEYQKLL
+950 LITEEEYQKLL

-970 YAEQSIKNID
+970 YAAQSVSNID
-980 GNEELG
+980 SNNELG
-986 IWEKFKLEKEALKQ
+986 IWEKYQLEKEALQQ
-1000 FFDEGEMGWEEY
+1000 FFEEGEMGWEEY
-1012 EKSVKKLRLKYAQQT
+1012 EKSVKDLRLKYTQQT
-1027 VESISSTLNAVGN
+1027 IESISSTLNTVGN

-1049 MAQAEAQYQADL
+1049 MAQAEEQYQADL

-1086 KKYADADMAIN
+1086 KKYANADMAIN

-1106 LAFMQALAQGG
+1106 LAAVQAFAQLG
-1117 PLGYAMAGIIAATT
+1117 PIAGAVFAGVIAATT

-1139 AQRNAIMNTTASG
+1139 AQRNAIMNTTISG
-1152 GSGGSNNTPS
+1152 GSGGSGGGSNPS
-1162 GSRVPTPDGFSDG
+1162 GSRVPTPGFNDG

-1214 KYRTVGR
+1214 KYRVIGR
-1221 RPENTSSTPG
+1221 VPENNPSPG
-1231 FNGGGY
+1231 FSSGGY
-1237 TSSASAAQL
+1237 TSPASSAQM

>member
-1 MKSLFLSF
+1 
-9 YSFSADVNSQ
+9 
-19 KKKNKMANNDVKAS
+19 MANNDVKAS

-152 EKGYKNVGLNIS
+152 EKGYKSVGLNMS
-164 NATQLAQ
+164 SATQVLQ

-179 IYSVLSKL
+179 AATALSKL
-187 SGWFRQSTEAAAKL
+187 SGWFRQSAEAAAKL

-216 EQVAELD
+216 DEVAELD
-223 AELLKIDTR
+223 KELLKIDTR

-241 ARDAGKLGISGKE
+241 ARDAGKLGITGKE

-283 KIADVLGYTQS
+283 KIADVLGYTES

-305 SAINAVGQASTASES
+305 SASNAVGQASTASEA

-386 QEFTNLLQNDANN
+386 QQFTDLLNNDANN
-399 AVITILESLN
+399 AVITILETLN
-409 QQDGFASLVPMFQD
+409 QKDGFASLVPMFQD

-504 LLTYITKVLANHGKE
+504 LLTYLTKALANHGKE
-519 LAAAAIAV
+519 LLISAVAVGTLAAAYKAKVIWMKLVA
-527 GVLTVAWNANLIIT
+527 AWNAT
-541 KAISV
+541 V
-546 GYATLR
+546 RTGT
-552 SGKLLLIAATKLL
+552 IALSAAKYLL
-565 TGNLAKARI
+565 TGNINRARQ
-574 AWAALNTTMKFSIF
+574 AWHLLNQTVRLSFFGAAAAVITS
-588 GLVATAVAGIA
+588 LVFAISNWVK
-599 AGITN
+599 
-604 LVRKSREAKQAT
+604 KSREAKQAT
-616 DELKES
+616 DELAEIDKKA
-622 TDKLAEIEQKAVER
+622 TDKYKDEESQVR
-636 YSNEAAEV
+636 
-644 KALTAILQ
+644 ALTAILYD
-652 NNNISLDERRK
+652 NRIAIDKRK
-663 ALNKLKEIAPGYHA
+663 EALAKLKEIVPGYHA

-682 GVLINNN
+682 GRLINEN
-689 KRALDD
+689 KTALDQ
-695 YIESLKKKARFEV
+695 YVESLRTRARIEV
-708 FQEEIIALEKQKL
+708 FEEEIAALEKQKI
-721 EQERIIAENL
+721 EYERAIEDAQKKADEAKAKNNGQEYVVHVGMYGSTSRTLTEYGKAM
-731 KLQEE
+731 QEVRKIE
-736 LDAEY
+736 AEY
-741 EFSNP
+741 NSVKEEQTKILEHFAKTTQH
-746 AARHDIEDWDDW
+746 AAQSASGSGGGGEPP
-758 AEKKAKFNEA
+758 
-768 AKIIKDAIEEES
+768 
-780 KIRNELYKLYAEM
+780 
-793 ETESQ
+793 
-798 KTSSFRPNSIQPSY
+798 KTSY
-812 EDAVKNLEKQQLLEL
+812 EDASKNLEKQQQEEL
-827 NALKESYTQKEITEE
+827 NALKQSLIDKEITET
-842 EYTKK
+842 EYTEKINK
-847 MNQIRLE
+847 ITLSHLE
-854 HLKQKVDL
+854 QKVNL
-862 ANQYGQ
+862 AREYGQ
-868 DEATAIAAWLDETIS
+868 DETAVLAAFLDEQVRRI
-883 QMEAVNRAIEKDK
+883 QAANREAEKLQ
-896 EEQRKNEEKEREE
+896 EEQRRKTEKEKEEDEAKKQKEREK
-909 QLAAEQR
+909 QLADEQK

-935 VDLYNEEKAKLDELR
+935 VDLYNEEKAKLDELKQQN
-950 SRGLISEEEYQKLL
+950 LITEEEYQKLL

-970 YAEQSIKNID
+970 YAAQSVSNID
-980 GNEELG
+980 SNNELG
-986 IWEKFKLEKEALKQ
+986 IWEKYQLEKEALQQ
-1000 FFDEGEMGWEEY
+1000 FFEEGEMGWEEY
-1012 EKSVKKLRLKYAQQT
+1012 EKSVKDLRLKYTQQT
-1027 VESISSTLNAVGN
+1027 IESISSTLNTVGN

-1061 TAAGDNAEAREQIQ
+1061 AAAGDNAEAREKVQ

-1086 KKYADADMAIN
+1086 KKYANADMAIN

-1106 LAFMQALAQGG
+1106 LAAVQAFAQLG
-1117 PLGYAMAGIIAATT
+1117 PIAGAVFAGVIAATT

-1139 AQRNAIMNTTASG
+1139 AQRNAIMNTTVSG
-1152 GSGGSNNTPS
+1152 GSGGGSNNTPS

-1221 RPENTSSTPG
+1221 RPETPSSTPG

-1237 TSSASAAQL
+1237 TSPASSAQM
-1246 PNFDNIAQSIDRL
+1246 PNLDNIAQSIDRL

-1275 VYNQFR
+1275 VYNQYR
-1281 DFQNQRERFK
+1281 DFQNQRERFR

>member
-1 MKSLFLSF
+1 
-9 YSFSADVNSQ
+9 
-19 KKKNKMANNDVKAS
+19 MANEDVKTN
-33 VSITFSGQEAQ
+33 VSITLTGKEAENQIEHLKSKAEELRKKLQEAQ
-44 KQIDKL
+44 K
-50 TATAEKL
+50 
-57 RKKLEEAK
+57 
-65 NALNPDQAQIKKLE
+65 ALNPNDKEIEKLNIE
-79 RQLKDVEKTIA
+79 LKSVEKTL
-90 SATQE
+90 SSVTRE
-95 SKKYEDVLKNLGGS
+95 SKKYEDVLKNLSGS

-124 IQKLKPNTEEYINAT
+124 IQKLKPGTEEYINAT

-152 EKGYKNVGLNIS
+152 EKGYKSAGLSAGFSIDRTS
-164 NATQLAQ
+164 QLLQ
-171 NWTVIITG
+171 NFTVIGTG
-179 IYSVLSKL
+179 VVAVASKIQ
-187 SGWFRQSTEAAAKL
+187 GWFRQSAEAAAKL

-216 EQVAELD
+216 DEVAELD

-241 ARDAGKLGISGKE
+241 ARDAGKLGITGKE

-283 KIADVLGYTQS
+283 KIADVLGYTKS

-305 SAINAVGQASTASES
+305 SAINAVGQDSTASEA
-320 YMVDF
+320 YIVDF

-355 KVEMAAT
+355 KVEMSAT

-372 EDPAK
+372 EEPAK

-386 QEFTNLLQNDANN
+386 QQFTDLLNNDANN
-399 AVITILESLN
+399 AVITILQTLN
-409 QQDGFASLVPMFQD
+409 QKDGFASLVPMFQD

-449 SLANTEF
+449 SLANVEF

-488 IALGQNLNPI
+488 IALGQSLNPI

-504 LLTYITKVLANHGKE
+504 LLTYLTKALANHGKE

-527 GVLTVAWNANLIIT
+527 GVLTVAWNANIIIT
-541 KAISV
+541 KAVAV

-588 GLVATAVAGIA
+588 GLVATAIAGIA

-604 LVRKSREAKQAT
+604 WVRKSREAKQAT
-616 DELKES
+616 DEL
-622 TDKLAEIEQKAVER
+622 AEIEKKATDRFKDE
-636 YSNEAAEV
+636 EARV
-644 KALTAILQ
+644 RSLTAILYD
-652 NNNISLDERRK
+652 NRIALDKRK
-663 ALNKLKEIAPGYHA
+663 EALAELKSIIPGYHA

-682 GVLINNN
+682 GRLLNEN
-689 KRALDD
+689 KTALDQ
-695 YIESLKKKARFEV
+695 YIESLRTRARIEV
-708 FQEEIIALEKQKL
+708 FEEEIAALEKQKIEYERAIEDAQKKADEAKVDGIGFETYTVTVGRSQITEL
-721 EQERIIAENL
+721 TDYGEAMQELRKIE
-731 KLQEE
+731 
-736 LDAEY
+736 AEY
-741 EFSNP
+741 NSVKEKQNKILEHFAKTTQQATP
-746 AARHDIEDWDDW
+746 APGKSDKD
-758 AEKKAKFNEA
+758 NEPD
-768 AKIIKDAIEEES
+768 KQ
-780 KIRNELYKLYAEM
+780 
-793 ETESQ
+793 T
-798 KTSSFRPNSIQPSY
+798 Y
-812 EDAVKNLEKQQLLEL
+812 EDASKSLEKQQEEELIILKQSYADKEIVETEYVRKSNELRLQHLQQKLEL
-827 NALKESYTQKEITEE
+827 A
-842 EYTKK
+842 
-847 MNQIRLE
+847 R
-854 HLKQKVDL
+854 
-862 ANQYGQ
+862 QYGA
-868 DEATAIAAWLDETIS
+868 DETSAMSAWLDETIR
-883 QMEAVNRAIEKDK
+883 QMEAANKEAEKLQQEQRRKEEKDRED
-896 EEQRKNEEKEREE
+896 EEAKKHKEREK
-909 QLAAEQR
+909 QLADEQK

-950 SRGLISEEEYQKLL
+950 SRNLITEEEYQQLL

-970 YAEQSIKNID
+970 YASKSISDID
-980 GNEELG
+980 SNSELG
-986 IWEKFKLEKEALKQ
+986 IWEKYELEKEALQQ
-1000 FFDEGEMGWEEY
+1000 FFEEGEMGWEEY
-1012 EKSVKKLRLKYAQQT
+1012 EKSVKDLRIKYAQQT
-1027 VESISSTLNAVGN
+1027 IEAISSTLDTIGN
-1040 LVSSLRDME
+1040 FISSMRDFE

-1061 TAAGDNAEAREQIQ
+1061 TAAGDNAEKREQIQ
-1075 EQYEQKKLDIQ
+1075 AEYEQKKLDIQ

-1106 LAFMQALAQGG
+1106 LAAIQAFAQLG
-1117 PLGYAMAGIIAATT
+1117 PVAGAVFAGVIAATT
-1131 AAEVATIV
+1131 AMEVATIV
-1139 AQRNAIMNTTASG
+1139 AQRNAIMNTTVSSSG
-1152 GSGGSNNTPS
+1152 GGGSNVPT
-1162 GSRVPTPDGFSDG
+1162 GSRVPTPDGFNDG

-1202 IKKNPVL
+1202 IRKNPVM
-1209 FANLE
+1209 FARLE
-1214 KYRTVGR
+1214 QYRQSGH
-1221 RPENTSSTPG
+1221 RPETISSG
-1231 FNGGGY
+1231 FKDGGY
-1237 TSSASAAQL
+1237 SSPAPITTNQ
-1246 PNFDNIAQSIDRL
+1246 PDFDNVAKSLERL
-1259 NKTMD
+1259 NSIMN
-1264 KIDKEGIQSYM
+1264 KIEKDGIQSYM
-1275 VYNQFR
+1275 VYSQYR
-1281 DFQNQRERFK
+1281 DFENQRKRFK
-1291 KMTSK
+1291 EAVQK

>member
-1 MKSLFLSF
+1 
-9 YSFSADVNSQ
+9 
-19 KKKNKMANNDVKAS
+19 MANNDVKAS

-44 KQIDKL
+44 KQIDNL
-50 TATAEKL
+50 TKKAENL

-90 SATQE
+90 SATNE
-95 SKKYEDVLKNLGGS
+95 SKKYEDVLKNLSGS

-139 KNYATVT
+139 KNYATIT

-152 EKGYKNVGLNIS
+152 EKGYKSVGLNIS

-179 IYSVLSKL
+179 VYSVLSKL
-187 SGWFRQSTEAAAKL
+187 SGWFRQSAEAAAKL

-241 ARDAGKLGISGKE
+241 ARDAGKLGITGKE

-283 KIADVLGYTQS
+283 KIADVLGYTES

-305 SAINAVGQASTASES
+305 SAINAVGQASTASEA

-355 KVEMAAT
+355 KVEMSAT

-372 EDPAK
+372 EEPAK

-386 QEFTNLLQNDANN
+386 QQFTDLLNNDANN
-399 AVITILESLN
+399 AVITILQTLN
-409 QQDGFASLVPMFQD
+409 QKDGFASLVPMFQD

-449 SLANTEF
+449 SLANVEF

-488 IALGQNLNPI
+488 IALGQSLNPI

-504 LLTYITKVLANHGKE
+504 LLTYLTKALANHGKE

-527 GVLTVAWNANLIIT
+527 GVLTVAWNANIIIT
-541 KAISV
+541 KAVAV

-588 GLVATAVAGIA
+588 GLVATAIAGIA

-604 LVRKSREAKQAT
+604 WVRKSREAKQAT
-616 DELKES
+616 DEL
-622 TDKLAEIEQKAVER
+622 AEIEKKATDRFKDE
-636 YSNEAAEV
+636 EARV
-644 KALTAILQ
+644 RSLTAILYD
-652 NNNISLDERRK
+652 NRIALDKRK
-663 ALNKLKEIAPGYHA
+663 EALAELKSIIPGYHA

-682 GVLINNN
+682 GRLLNEN
-689 KRALDD
+689 KTALDQ
-695 YIESLKKKARFEV
+695 YIESLRTRARIEV
-708 FQEEIIALEKQKL
+708 FEEEIAALEKQKIEYERAIEDAQKKADEAKVDGIGFEKYTVTVGKSQITEL
-721 EQERIIAENL
+721 TDYGEAMQELRKIE
-731 KLQEE
+731 
-736 LDAEY
+736 AEY
-741 EFSNP
+741 NSVK
-746 AARHDIEDWDDW
+746 
-758 AEKKAKFNEA
+758 EKQN
-768 AKIIKDAIEEES
+768 KIIEQFAKNTQQATSTPGKSDKD
-780 KIRNELYKLYAEM
+780 NEPDKQ
-793 ETESQ
+793 T
-798 KTSSFRPNSIQPSY
+798 Y
-812 EDAVKNLEKQQLLEL
+812 EDASKSLEKQQEEELIILKQSYADKEIVETEYVRKSNELRLQHLQQKLEL
-827 NALKESYTQKEITEE
+827 A
-842 EYTKK
+842 
-847 MNQIRLE
+847 R
-854 HLKQKVDL
+854 
-862 ANQYGQ
+862 QYGA
-868 DEATAIAAWLDETIS
+868 DETSAMSAWLDETIR
-883 QMEAVNRAIEKDK
+883 QMEAANKEAEKLQQEQRRKEEKDRED
-896 EEQRKNEEKEREE
+896 EEVKKQKEREK
-909 QLAAEQR
+909 QLADEQK

-950 SRGLISEEEYQKLL
+950 SRNLITEEEYQQLL

-970 YAEQSIKNID
+970 YASKSISDID
-980 GNEELG
+980 SNSELG
-986 IWEKFKLEKEALKQ
+986 IWEKYELEKEALQQ
-1000 FFDEGEMGWEEY
+1000 FFEEGEMGWEEY
-1012 EKSVKKLRLKYAQQT
+1012 EKSVKDLRIKYAQQT
-1027 VESISSTLNAVGN
+1027 IEAISSTLDTIGN
-1040 LVSSLRDME
+1040 FISSMRDFE

-1061 TAAGDNAEAREQIQ
+1061 TAAGDNAEKREQIQ
-1075 EQYEQKKLDIQ
+1075 AEYEQKKLDIQ

-1106 LAFMQALAQGG
+1106 LAAIQAFAQLG
-1117 PLGYAMAGIIAATT
+1117 PVAGAVFAGVIAATT
-1131 AAEVATIV
+1131 AMEVATIV
-1139 AQRNAIMNTTASG
+1139 AQRNAIMNTTVSSSG
-1152 GSGGSNNTPS
+1152 GGGSNVPT
-1162 GSRVPTPDGFSDG
+1162 GSRVPTPDGFNDG

-1202 IKKNPVL
+1202 IRKNPVM
-1209 FANLE
+1209 FARLE
-1214 KYRTVGR
+1214 QYRQSGH
-1221 RPENTSSTPG
+1221 RPETISSG
-1231 FNGGGY
+1231 FKDGGY
-1237 TSSASAAQL
+1237 SSPAPITTNQ
-1246 PNFDNIAQSIDRL
+1246 PDFDNVAKSLERL
-1259 NKTMD
+1259 NSIMN
-1264 KIDKEGIQSYM
+1264 KIEKDGIQSYM
-1275 VYNQFR
+1275 VYSQYR
-1281 DFQNQRERFK
+1281 DFENQRKRFK
-1291 KMTSK
+1291 EAVQK

>member
-1 MKSLFLSF
+1 MG
-9 YSFSADVNSQ
+9 FSISDV
-19 KKKNKMANNDVKAS
+19 
-33 VSITFSGQEAQ
+33 
-44 KQIDKL
+44 
-50 TATAEKL
+50 
-57 RKKLEEAK
+57 
-65 NALNPDQAQIKKLE
+65 
-79 RQLKDVEKTIA
+79 
-90 SATQE
+90 
-95 SKKYEDVLKNLGGS
+95 
-109 TIKQLRQAQRQLNAE
+109 
-124 IQKLKPNTEEYINAT
+124 
-139 KNYATVT
+139 
-146 QRLKSL
+146 
-152 EKGYKNVGLNIS
+152 
-164 NATQLAQ
+164 TQLAQ
-171 NWTVIITG
+171 NFVVIADG
-179 IYSVLSKL
+179 ISSAYSKL
-187 SGWFRQSTEAAAKL
+187 SGWFRQSAEAAAKL
-201 DDTYSDVMKTTGLLK
+201 DDTYSDVMKTTGLMK
-216 EQVAELD
+216 EEVAELD
-223 AELLKIDTR
+223 KELLKIDTR

-241 ARDAGKLGISGKE
+241 ARDAGKLGITGKE

-283 KIADVLGYTQS
+283 KIADVLGYTKS

-305 SAINAVGQASTASES
+305 SAINAVGQASTASEA

-377 FAEYANMEV
+377 FAEYANLEV

-483 FQNAR
+483 FENAR

-504 LLTYITKVLANHGKE
+504 LLTYLTKVLANHGKE

-527 GVLTVAWNANLIIT
+527 GVLTVAWNANLIKT
-541 KAISV
+541 KAVAI

-588 GLVATAVAGIA
+588 GLVATAIAGIA

-604 LVRKSREAKQAT
+604 WVRKSREAKQAT
-616 DELKES
+616 DELKKS
-622 TDKLAEIEQKAVER
+622 TDKLAEIEQKTVER

-644 KALTAILQ
+644 KALTAILE
-652 NNNISLDERRK
+652 NNNISIDERRK

-695 YIESLKKKARFEV
+695 YIESLKKKARYEV
-708 FQEEIIALEKQKL
+708 YQEEITELEKLKI
-721 EQERIIAENL
+721 EQERIYNQSKAIVDKWDYL
-731 KLQEE
+731 FKGKT
-736 LDAEY
+736 
-741 EFSNP
+741 F
-746 AARHDIEDWDDW
+746 EDFGPND
-758 AEKKAKFNEA
+758 ESVVNFNEYTIAVSIANA
-768 AKIIKDAIEEES
+768 ADMRRNEIIEEQE
-780 KIRNELYKLYAEM
+780 KLLKELG
-793 ETESQ
+793 
-798 KTSSFRPNSIQPSY
+798 KTTQQAAQSTSGGGGKPKTSY

-827 NALKESYTQKEITEE
+827 NALKESYANKEIAEA
-842 EYTKK
+842 EYTEK
-847 MNQIRLE
+847 MNQIRLK
-854 HLKQKVDL
+854 HLQQKIDL

-868 DEATAIAAWLDETIS
+868 DETTAVAAWLDETIS
-883 QMEAVNRAIEKDK
+883 QMEAANRAIEKDREERRKK
-896 EEQRKNEEKEREE
+896 EEQEREEEEAKKQKERDE

-935 VDLYNEEKAKLDELR
+935 VDLYNEEKAKLDELKQQN
-950 SRGLISEEEYQKLL
+950 LITEEEYQKLL

-970 YAEQSIKNID
+970 YAAQSISNID
-980 GNEELG
+980 SNNELG
-986 IWEKFKLEKEALKQ
+986 IWEKYQLEKEALQQ
-1000 FFDEGEMGWEEY
+1000 FFDEGEIGWEEY
-1012 EKSVKKLRLKYAQQT
+1012 EKSVKALRIKYAQQT

-1152 GSGGSNNTPS
+1152 GSGGGSNNTPS
-1162 GSRVPTPDGFSDG
+1162 GSRVPTPGFNDG

-1221 RPENTSSTPG
+1221 RPETPSSTPG

-1246 PNFDNIAQSIDRL
+1246 PNFDNITQSIDRL
-1259 NKTMD
+1259 NKTLD

>member
-1 MKSLFLSF
+1 
-9 YSFSADVNSQ
+9 
-19 KKKNKMANNDVKAS
+19 MANNDVKAS

-90 SATQE
+90 SATNE
-95 SKKYEDVLKNLGGS
+95 SKKYEDVLKNLSGS

-124 IQKLKPNTEEYINAT
+124 IQKLKPGTEEYIKAT
-139 KNYATVT
+139 KDYATVS

-152 EKGYKNVGLNIS
+152 EKGYKSVGVNMS
-164 NATQLAQ
+164 SATQVLQ

-179 IYSVLSKL
+179 AATALSKL
-187 SGWFRQSTEAAAKL
+187 SGWFRQSAEAAAKL

-216 EQVAELD
+216 DEVAELD
-223 AELLKIDTR
+223 KELLKIDTR

-241 ARDAGKLGISGKE
+241 ARDAGKLGITGKE

-283 KIADVLGYTQS
+283 KIADVLGYTKS

-305 SAINAVGQASTASES
+305 SAINAVGQDSTASEA
-320 YMVDF
+320 YIVDF

-355 KVEMAAT
+355 KVEMSAT

-372 EDPAK
+372 EEPAK

-386 QEFTNLLQNDANN
+386 QQFTDLLNNDANN
-399 AVITILESLN
+399 AVITILQTLN
-409 QQDGFASLVPMFQD
+409 QKDGFASLVPMFQD

-488 IALGQNLNPI
+488 IALGQSLNPV

-504 LLTYITKVLANHGKE
+504 LLTYLTKALANHGKE

-527 GVLTVAWNANLIIT
+527 GVLTVAWNANIIIT
-541 KAISV
+541 KAVAV

-588 GLVATAVAGIA
+588 GLVATAIAGIA

-604 LVRKSREAKQAT
+604 WISKSREAKQAT
-616 DELKES
+616 DELKKS

-644 KALTAILQ
+644 KALTAILE
-652 NNNISLDERRK
+652 NNNISIDERRK
-663 ALNKLKEIAPGYHA
+663 ALNKLKEIVPGYHA

-689 KRALDD
+689 KTALDN
-695 YIESLKKKARFEV
+695 YIDSIKKKARLDV
-708 FQEEIIALEKQKL
+708 YGEEIIALEKQKL

-746 AARHDIEDWDDW
+746 AARPDIEDWDDW

-768 AKIIKDAIEEES
+768 AENIRDAIEKES
-780 KIRNELYKLYAEM
+780 EIRNELYELYAEM

-798 KTSSFRPNSIQPSY
+798 KYSSFKSNSIQPSY
-812 EDAVKNLEKQQLLEL
+812 EDAVKNLEKQHEIEL
-827 NALKESYTQKEITEE
+827 NELKQSFLNKEIEE
-842 EYTKK
+842 DEY
-847 MNQIRLE
+847 IRVSNE
-854 HLKQKVDL
+854 KQLNYLQGKINL
-862 ANQYGQ
+862 AKQYGQ
-868 DEATAIAAWLDETIS
+868 SETEFIAAFLDEQIRQLKS
-883 QMEAVNRAIEKDK
+883 VSK
-896 EEQRKNEEKEREE
+896 ETNKVVKETNDE
-909 QLAAEQR
+909 QLADEQR

-950 SRGLISEEEYQKLL
+950 SRNLITEDEYQQLL

-970 YAEQSIKNID
+970 YAAQSVSNID
-980 GNEELG
+980 SNNELG
-986 IWEKFKLEKEALKQ
+986 IWEKYELEKEALQQ
-1000 FFDEGEMGWEEY
+1000 FFEEGEMGWEEY
-1012 EKSVKKLRLKYAQQT
+1012 EKSVKDLRIKYAQQT
-1027 VESISSTLNAVGN
+1027 IETISSTLNTIGN
-1040 LVSSLRDME
+1040 FVSSLRDME

-1086 KKYADADMAIN
+1086 KKYADVDMAIN
-1097 IAKAIAAGA
+1097 IAKAIASGA
-1106 LAFMQALAQGG
+1106 LSAVKALELG
-1117 PLGYAMAGIIAATT
+1117 PVAGPIFAGIIAATT

-1139 AQRNAIMNTTASG
+1139 AQRNAIMNTTVSSSG
-1152 GSGGSNNTPS
+1152 GGGSNVPT
-1162 GSRVPTPDGFSDG
+1162 GSRVPTPDGFNDG

-1221 RPENTSSTPG
+1221 RPETPSSTPG

-1246 PNFDNIAQSIDRL
+1246 PNSDNIAQLIDSL
-1259 NKTMD
+1259 NKTLD
-1264 KIDKEGIQSYM
+1264 KINKEGIQSYM
-1275 VYNQFR
+1275 VYDQFR

>member
-1 MKSLFLSF
+1 
-9 YSFSADVNSQ
+9 
-19 KKKNKMANNDVKAS
+19 MANNDVKAS

-44 KQIDKL
+44 KQIDNL
-50 TATAEKL
+50 TKKAENL

-90 SATQE
+90 SATNE
-95 SKKYEDVLKNLGGS
+95 SKKYEDVLKNLSGS

-124 IQKLKPNTEEYINAT
+124 IQKLKPNTEEYVNAT
-139 KNYATVT
+139 KNYATIT

-152 EKGYKNVGLNIS
+152 EKGYKSVGLEIS
-164 NATQLAQ
+164 NVKEENDSFVGKVANGFQKYFALLTSGVAVL
-171 NWTVIITG
+171 TG
-179 IYSVLSKL
+179 VSAS
-187 SGWFRQSTEAAAKL
+187 FRKSSEAAAKL

-216 EQVAELD
+216 DEVAELD
-223 AELLKIDTR
+223 KELLKIDTR

-283 KIADVLGYTQS
+283 KIADVLGYTKS

-305 SAINAVGQASTASES
+305 SAVNAVGQASTASES

-475 SLEKSRKE
+475 ELEKARKE
-483 FQNAR
+483 FQNSA
-488 IALGQNLNPI
+488 IALGQSLNPI
-498 LLKSTN
+498 MLKSTN
-504 LLTYITKVLANHGKE
+504 LLTYLIKLFASHGKA
-519 LAAAAIAV
+519 LATAAITV
-527 GVLTVAWNANLIIT
+527 GVLTLAWNANLI
-541 KAISV
+541 K
-546 GYATLR
+546 
-552 SGKLLLIAATKLL
+552 
-565 TGNLAKARI
+565 
-574 AWAALNTTMKFSIF
+574 MK
-588 GLVATAVAGIA
+588 LVATWNTALRMGTIALAGAKALLAGNLGKVRQAWHLLNATMKLSIIGAITAGVTALVMAVS
-599 AGITN
+599 N
-604 LVRKSREAKQAT
+604 WVKKSREAKQVT
-616 DELKES
+616 DE
-622 TDKLAEIEQKAVER
+622 LAEIEKKATDKFKDEESQVR
-636 YSNEAAEV
+636 T
-644 KALTAILQ
+644 LTAILYD
-652 NNNISLDERRK
+652 NRIAIDKRK
-663 ALNKLKEIAPGYHA
+663 EALAKLKEIVPGYHA

-682 GVLINNN
+682 GRLINEN
-689 KRALDD
+689 KTALDQ
-695 YIESLKKKARFEV
+695 YVESLRTRARIEV
-708 FQEEIIALEKQKL
+708 FEEEIAALEKQKVEYERAIEDAQKKADEVKSKHGGNETVVQYGMYGAASTVL
-721 EQERIIAENL
+721 TKYGKAMQEVRKIE
-731 KLQEE
+731 
-736 LDAEY
+736 AEY
-741 EFSNP
+741 NSVKEEQTKILEHFAKTTQH
-746 AARHDIEDWDDW
+746 AAQSASGNGGGGE
-758 AEKKAKFNEA
+758 
-768 AKIIKDAIEEES
+768 
-780 KIRNELYKLYAEM
+780 
-793 ETESQ
+793 Q
-798 KTSSFRPNSIQPSY
+798 PKTSY
-812 EDAVKNLEKQQLLEL
+812 EDASKNLEKQQQEEL
-827 NALKESYTQKEITEE
+827 NALKQSLIDKEITET
-842 EYTKK
+842 EYTEKINK
-847 MNQIRLE
+847 ITLSHLE
-854 HLKQKVDL
+854 QKVNL
-862 ANQYGQ
+862 AREYGQ
-868 DEATAIAAWLDETIS
+868 DETAVLAAFLDEQVRRI
-883 QMEAVNRAIEKDK
+883 QAANRETEKLQ
-896 EEQRKNEEKEREE
+896 EEQRKKDEKERKDKEAEE
-909 QLAAEQR
+909 QKEREKQLADEQK

-935 VDLYNEEKAKLDELR
+935 IDLYNEEKAKLDELKQQN
-950 SRGLISEEEYQKLL
+950 LITEEEYQKLL

-970 YAEQSIKNID
+970 YAAQSVSNID
-980 GNEELG
+980 SNNELG
-986 IWEKFKLEKEALKQ
+986 IWEKYQLEKEALQQ
-1000 FFDEGEMGWEEY
+1000 FFEEGEMGWEEY
-1012 EKSVKKLRLKYAQQT
+1012 EKSVKDLRLKYTQQT
-1027 VESISSTLNAVGN
+1027 IESISSTLNTVGN

-1049 MAQAEAQYQADL
+1049 MAQAEEQYQADL
-1061 TAAGDNAEAREQIQ
+1061 AAAGDNAEAREKVQ

-1086 KKYADADMAIN
+1086 KKYANADMAIN

-1106 LAFMQALAQGG
+1106 LAAVQAFAQLG
-1117 PLGYAMAGIIAATT
+1117 PIAGAVFAGVIAATT

-1139 AQRNAIMNTTASG
+1139 AQRNAIMNTTISG
-1152 GSGGSNNTPS
+1152 GSGGSGGGSNPS
-1162 GSRVPTPDGFSDG
+1162 GSRVPTPGFNDG

-1214 KYRTVGR
+1214 KYRVIGR
-1221 RPENTSSTPG
+1221 VPENNPSPG
-1231 FNGGGY
+1231 FSSGGY
-1237 TSSASAAQL
+1237 TSPASSAQM